1 MMQTL
6 LTQTPSAPANGLD
19 KAPLSGS
26 VESKSIDGGTS
37 SDSKGDFAILIAK
50 AQNCEQGAAEASQG
64 DNNVRSA
71 KSLATE
77 SASPNEEAS
86 KEQDPDADS
95 KVEEVPA
102 TDFLLRL
109 QDSLKLDTSLVTPQ
123 LAVVAQQSA
132 TAVDGNPLPQEG
144 EQQGIALDESEPA
157 PAAARIARQL
167 AGQTGAQSP
176 LATTAQLTPE
186 TTVSPSAARVVVQ
199 GDASSAVLSPSVLS
213 SEGEKAATTAD
224 EQSGE
229 KASAKGETPAGG
241 KHTKPLTGAE
251 RMAQLAKV
259 LPVDESA
266 STTKPAES
274 LATKEAGDSKS
285 DSAASSAVTGKG
297 QTAQAATQGA
307 ALKAFS
313 EGLKQPEVGAA
324 ATSATAEGH
333 DGSSNSTGKSVSNSG
348 AKVNQNDVSFTA
360 KQEGRLTAKE
370 GSDSKSDS
378 VTSSAVT
385 SKGQTAQAATQ
396 GAALKAF
403 SEGLKQPD
411 AGTVT
416 TATTAENTG
425 MAGKGAEKSAAEGS
439 QQPATAANQ
448 GSAPVTTA
456 QSAAAQSGVTSN
468 TTTQTDS
475 AAAPVM
481 VAPEQVLAQAESQ
494 GPQAPLSSIA
504 AGIKQMDV
512 TGTDEVRKAVQLEV
526 KPKAGE
532 SEKSL
537 VAATSSSES
546 SQSQTVQ
553 HGQNSQ
559 PQPQVA
565 DSRAPA
571 AEGTLRREPQN
582 LPHLKLASQ
591 EAPAELHQK
600 VNVMLA
606 EKLQQAEIQLDPLGL
621 GKMKIQIQ
629 IGADSQANVHFVVQ
643 HGQTREMLEQ
653 AMPRLRDMLA
663 GQGIQLGQTQV
674 QQQSQQQQQQG
685 QPTFS
690 GQGQQGQSGGQS
702 HAGNG
707 QVEGEPTT
715 ANLSL
720 LVESTNG
727 SGIDFYA

>member
-26 VESKSIDGGTS
+26 VESKSIDGGTG
-37 SDSKGDFAILIAK
+37 SDSKGDFATLIAK
-50 AQNCEQGAAEASQG
+50 ARNSEQGAAEATQG
-64 DNNVRSA
+64 GNHVRSA

-77 SASPNEEAS
+77 SASPKEETS
-86 KEQDPDADS
+86 KEQDPDADN

-123 LAVVAQQSA
+123 LAVAAQQSA
-132 TAVDGNPLPQEG
+132 TVVDGNPLPQEG
-144 EQQGIALDESEPA
+144 ELEGIALDESEQT
-157 PAAARIARQL
+157 PAAARIAQQL
-167 AGQTGAQSP
+167 AGQTAAQSP
-176 LATTAQLTPE
+176 LATTANSTSE
-186 TTVSPSAARVVVQ
+186 TTVSSSVARVVAK
-199 GDASSAVLSPSVLS
+199 GDASAAVLS
-213 SEGEKAATTAD
+213 SEGEDAATTAD
-224 EQSGE
+224 GQAGE
-229 KASAKGETPAGG
+229 KASAKGETLGADG

-266 STTKPAES
+266 NTAKSAES
-274 LATKEAGDSKS
+274 LAAKEAGDSKS
-285 DSAASSAVTGKG
+285 DPAASNALTNKG
-297 QTAQAATQGA
+297 QATQAATQGA

-313 EGLKQPEVGAA
+313 EGLKQSEAGAA
-324 ATSATAEGH
+324 TTSATA
-333 DGSSNSTGKSVSNSG
+333 DGSGV
-348 AKVNQNDVSFTA
+348 
-360 KQEGRLTAKE
+360 
-370 GSDSKSDS
+370 
-378 VTSSAVT
+378 
-385 SKGQTAQAATQ
+385 
-396 GAALKAF
+396 
-403 SEGLKQPD
+403 
-411 AGTVT
+411 
-416 TATTAENTG
+416 
-425 MAGKGAEKSAAEGS
+425 AGKGAEKSAAEGS
-439 QQPATAANQ
+439 QQLATAANQ

-456 QSAAAQSGVTSN
+456 QSAAESAAAQSSVTTN
-468 TTTQTDS
+468 ATTQSDS

-481 VAPEQVLAQAESQ
+481 VAPQQVLAQAESQ
-494 GPQAPLSSIA
+494 GPQAPLSTIS
-504 AGIKQMDV
+504 AGIKQMEV
-512 TGTDEVRKAVQLEV
+512 TGSDEVRKAVSLEV

-532 SEKSL
+532 AEKSL
-537 VAATSSSES
+537 VATTSSSES
-546 SQSQTVQ
+546 SPSQTVQ

-559 PQPQVA
+559 TQPQVA

-571 AEGTLRREPQN
+571 AETTLRREPQN

-629 IGADSQANVHFVVQ
+629 MGADSQANVHFVVQ

-685 QPTFS
+685 QPTFN
-690 GQGQQGQSGGQS
+690 GQGQQGQSSGQPRS
-702 HAGNG
+702 GNG
-707 QVEGEPTT
+707 LVEGELTT
-715 ANLSL
+715 SNPSL

>member
-26 VESKSIDGGTS
+26 VESKSIDGGTG
-37 SDSKGDFAILIAK
+37 SDSKGDFATLIAK
-50 AQNCEQGAAEASQG
+50 ARNSEQGAAEATQG
-64 DNNVRSA
+64 GNHVRSA

-77 SASPNEEAS
+77 SASPKEEIG
-86 KEQDPDADS
+86 KEQDPDADN

-123 LAVVAQQSA
+123 LAVAAQQSA

-144 EQQGIALDESEPA
+144 ELEGIALDESEQT
-157 PAAARIARQL
+157 PAAARIASQL

-176 LATTAQLTPE
+176 LATIANSTPE
-186 TTVSPSAARVVVQ
+186 TTVSSSAARVVAQ
-199 GDASSAVLSPSVLS
+199 GDASAAVLS
-213 SEGEKAATTAD
+213 SEGENAATTAD
-224 EQSGE
+224 GQSGE
-229 KASAKGETPAGG
+229 KASAKGETLGADG

-266 STTKPAES
+266 STAKSVES
-274 LATKEAGDSKS
+274 LATKETGDSKS
-285 DSAASSAVTGKG
+285 DLVAGNVLTNKG
-297 QTAQAATQGA
+297 QATQAATQGA

-313 EGLKQPEVGAA
+313 EGLKQPEAGTAT
-324 ATSATAEGH
+324 TSATA
-333 DGSSNSTGKSVSNSG
+333 DGSGV
-348 AKVNQNDVSFTA
+348 
-360 KQEGRLTAKE
+360 
-370 GSDSKSDS
+370 
-378 VTSSAVT
+378 
-385 SKGQTAQAATQ
+385 
-396 GAALKAF
+396 
-403 SEGLKQPD
+403 
-411 AGTVT
+411 
-416 TATTAENTG
+416 
-425 MAGKGAEKSAAEGS
+425 AGKGTEKSAAEGS

-448 GSAPVTTA
+448 GSAPVRTA
-456 QSAAAQSGVTSN
+456 QSAAESAAAQSSVTAN
-468 TTTQTDS
+468 ATAQTDS

-481 VAPEQVLAQAESQ
+481 VAPQQVLAQAESQ
-494 GPQAPLSSIA
+494 GPQAPLSTIS
-504 AGIKQMDV
+504 AGIKQMEV
-512 TGTDEVRKAVQLEV
+512 TGTDEVRKAVSLEV

-532 SEKSL
+532 AEKSL
-537 VAATSSSES
+537 VATTSNSES
-546 SQSQTVQ
+546 SPSQTVQ

-559 PQPQVA
+559 TQPQAA

-571 AEGTLRREPQN
+571 AETTLRREPQN

-629 IGADSQANVHFVVQ
+629 MGADSQANVHFVVQ

-685 QPTFS
+685 QPTFN
-690 GQGQQGQSGGQS
+690 GQGQQGQSSGQPRS
-702 HAGNG
+702 GNG
-707 QVEGEPTT
+707 LVEGELSTSNP
-715 ANLSL
+715 SL

>member
-26 VESKSIDGGTS
+26 VESKSIDGGTG
-37 SDSKGDFAILIAK
+37 SDSKGDFATLIAK
-50 AQNCEQGAAEASQG
+50 ARNSEQGAAEATQG
-64 DNNVRSA
+64 GNHVRSA

-77 SASPNEEAS
+77 SASPKEETS
-86 KEQDPDADS
+86 KEQDPDADN

-123 LAVVAQQSA
+123 LAVAAQQSA
-132 TAVDGNPLPQEG
+132 TVVDGNPLPQEG
-144 EQQGIALDESEPA
+144 ELEGIALDESEQT
-157 PAAARIARQL
+157 PAAARIAQQL

-176 LATTAQLTPE
+176 LAATANSTSE
-186 TTVSPSAARVVVQ
+186 TTVSSSAARVVAQ
-199 GDASSAVLSPSVLS
+199 GDASAAVLS
-213 SEGEKAATTAD
+213 SEGEDAATTAD
-224 EQSGE
+224 GQTGE
-229 KASAKGETPAGG
+229 KASAKGETLGADG
-241 KHTKPLTGAE
+241 KQTKPLTGAE

-266 STTKPAES
+266 STAKSVEL
-274 LATKEAGDSKS
+274 LAAKEAGDNKS
-285 DSAASSAVTGKG
+285 DLAASNVLTNKG
-297 QTAQAATQGA
+297 QATQAATQGT

-313 EGLKQPEVGAA
+313 EGLKQPEAGAA
-324 ATSATAEGH
+324 TTSATA
-333 DGSSNSTGKSVSNSG
+333 DGSGV
-348 AKVNQNDVSFTA
+348 
-360 KQEGRLTAKE
+360 
-370 GSDSKSDS
+370 
-378 VTSSAVT
+378 
-385 SKGQTAQAATQ
+385 
-396 GAALKAF
+396 
-403 SEGLKQPD
+403 
-411 AGTVT
+411 
-416 TATTAENTG
+416 
-425 MAGKGAEKSAAEGS
+425 AGKGAEKGAAEGS
-439 QQPATAANQ
+439 QQQATAANQ
-448 GSAPVTTA
+448 SSAPVRTA
-456 QSAAAQSGVTSN
+456 QSAAESAAAQSSVTTN
-468 TTTQTDS
+468 ATAQTDS

-481 VAPEQVLAQAESQ
+481 VAPQQVLAQAESQ
-494 GPQAPLSSIA
+494 GPQAPLSTIS
-504 AGIKQMDV
+504 AGIKQMEV
-512 TGTDEVRKAVQLEV
+512 TGTDEVRKAVSLEV

-532 SEKSL
+532 AEKSL
-537 VAATSSSES
+537 VATTSSSES
-546 SQSQTVQ
+546 SPSQAVQ

-559 PQPQVA
+559 TQPQVA

-571 AEGTLRREPQN
+571 AETTLRRESQN

-629 IGADSQANVHFVVQ
+629 MGLDGQANVHFVVQ

-685 QPTFS
+685 QPTFN
-690 GQGQQGQSGGQS
+690 GQGQQGQTSGQPRS
-702 HAGNG
+702 GNG
-707 QVEGEPTT
+707 LVEGELTT
-715 ANLSL
+715 SNPSL

>member
-26 VESKSIDGGTS
+26 VESKSIDGGTG
-37 SDSKGDFAILIAK
+37 SDSKGDFATLIAK
-50 AQNCEQGAAEASQG
+50 ARNSEQGAAEATQG
-64 DNNVRSA
+64 GNHVRSA

-77 SASPNEEAS
+77 SASPKEETG
-86 KEQDPDADS
+86 KEQDPDADN

-123 LAVVAQQSA
+123 LAVAAQQSA

-144 EQQGIALDESEPA
+144 ELEGIALDDGEQT
-157 PAAARIARQL
+157 PAAARIASQL

-176 LATTAQLTPE
+176 LATTANSTSE
-186 TTVSPSAARVVVQ
+186 TTVSSSAARVVAQ
-199 GDASSAVLSPSVLS
+199 GDASAAVLS
-213 SEGEKAATTAD
+213 SEGEDAATTTD
-224 EQSGE
+224 RQSGE
-229 KASAKGETPAGG
+229 KASAKGETLGADG
-241 KHTKPLTGAE
+241 KHSKPLTGAE

-259 LPVDESA
+259 LPVDESV
-266 STTKPAES
+266 STAKSAES
-274 LATKEAGDSKS
+274 LAAKEAGDSKS
-285 DSAASSAVTGKG
+285 DLAASNALTNKG
-297 QTAQAATQGA
+297 QATQAATQGA

-313 EGLKQPEVGAA
+313 EGLKQSEAGAA
-324 ATSATAEGH
+324 TTSATA
-333 DGSSNSTGKSVSNSG
+333 DGGGV
-348 AKVNQNDVSFTA
+348 
-360 KQEGRLTAKE
+360 
-370 GSDSKSDS
+370 
-378 VTSSAVT
+378 
-385 SKGQTAQAATQ
+385 
-396 GAALKAF
+396 
-403 SEGLKQPD
+403 
-411 AGTVT
+411 
-416 TATTAENTG
+416 
-425 MAGKGAEKSAAEGS
+425 AGKGAEKGAAEGS
-439 QQPATAANQ
+439 QQPATTANQ
-448 GSAPVTTA
+448 GSAPVRTA
-456 QSAAAQSGVTSN
+456 QSAAESAAAQSSVTTN
-468 TTTQTDS
+468 ATTPTDS

-481 VAPEQVLAQAESQ
+481 VAPQQVLAQAESQ
-494 GPQAPLSSIA
+494 GPQAPLSTIS
-504 AGIKQMDV
+504 AGIKQMEV
-512 TGTDEVRKAVQLEV
+512 TGTDEVRKAVSLEV

-532 SEKSL
+532 AEKSL
-537 VAATSSSES
+537 VATTSSGES
-546 SQSQTVQ
+546 SPSQTVQ

-559 PQPQVA
+559 TQPQVV

-571 AEGTLRREPQN
+571 AETTLRRESQN

-629 IGADSQANVHFVVQ
+629 MGADSQANVHFVVQ

-685 QPTFS
+685 QPTFN
-690 GQGQQGQSGGQS
+690 GQGQQGQSSGQPRS
-702 HAGNG
+702 GNG
-707 QVEGEPTT
+707 LVEGELTT
-715 ANLSL
+715 SNPSL

>member
-26 VESKSIDGGTS
+26 VESKSIDGGTG
-37 SDSKGDFAILIAK
+37 SDSKGDFATLIAK
-50 AQNCEQGAAEASQG
+50 ARNSEQGAAEATQG
-64 DNNVRSA
+64 GNHVRSA

-77 SASPNEEAS
+77 SASPKEETG
-86 KEQDPDADS
+86 KEQDPDADN

-123 LAVVAQQSA
+123 LAVAAQQSA
-132 TAVDGNPLPQEG
+132 TMVDGNPLPQEG
-144 EQQGIALDESEPA
+144 EQEGIALDEGEQT
-157 PAAARIARQL
+157 PAAARIASQL

-176 LATTAQLTPE
+176 LATTANSTSE
-186 TTVSPSAARVVVQ
+186 TTVSSSAARVVAK
-199 GDASSAVLSPSVLS
+199 GDASAAVLS
-213 SEGEKAATTAD
+213 SEGEDAATTAD
-224 EQSGE
+224 GQAGE
-229 KASAKGETPAGG
+229 KASAKGEILGADG

-266 STTKPAES
+266 STAKSAES
-274 LATKEAGDSKS
+274 LAAKEAGDSKS
-285 DSAASSAVTGKG
+285 DPAASNALTNKG
-297 QTAQAATQGA
+297 QATQAATQGA

-313 EGLKQPEVGAA
+313 EGLKQPEAGAA
-324 ATSATAEGH
+324 TTSATA
-333 DGSSNSTGKSVSNSG
+333 DGSGV
-348 AKVNQNDVSFTA
+348 
-360 KQEGRLTAKE
+360 
-370 GSDSKSDS
+370 
-378 VTSSAVT
+378 
-385 SKGQTAQAATQ
+385 
-396 GAALKAF
+396 
-403 SEGLKQPD
+403 
-411 AGTVT
+411 
-416 TATTAENTG
+416 
-425 MAGKGAEKSAAEGS
+425 AGKGAEKGVAEGS

-448 GSAPVTTA
+448 GSAPVRTA
-456 QSAAAQSGVTSN
+456 QSAAESAAVQSSVTTNATAQS
-468 TTTQTDS
+468 DS

-481 VAPEQVLAQAESQ
+481 VAPQQVLAQAESQ
-494 GPQAPLSSIA
+494 GPQAPLSTIS
-504 AGIKQMDV
+504 AGIKQMEV
-512 TGTDEVRKAVQLEV
+512 TGTDEVRKAVSLEV

-532 SEKSL
+532 AEKSL
-537 VAATSSSES
+537 VATTSSSES
-546 SQSQTVQ
+546 SPSQTVQ
-553 HGQNSQ
+553 HGHNSQ
-559 PQPQVA
+559 TQPQVA

-571 AEGTLRREPQN
+571 AETTLRREPQN

-629 IGADSQANVHFVVQ
+629 MGADSQANVHFVVQ

-685 QPTFS
+685 QPTFN
-690 GQGQQGQSGGQS
+690 GQGQQGQSSGQPRS
-702 HAGNG
+702 GNG
-707 QVEGEPTT
+707 LVEGELTT
-715 ANLSL
+715 SNPSL

>member
-6 LTQTPSAPANGLD
+6 LTQTPSGPANGLD

-26 VESKSIDGGTS
+26 VESKSIDGGTG
-37 SDSKGDFAILIAK
+37 SDSKGDFATLIAK
-50 AQNCEQGAAEASQG
+50 ARNSEQGAAEATQG
-64 DNNVRSA
+64 GNHVRSA

-77 SASPNEEAS
+77 SASPKEEIG
-86 KEQDPDADS
+86 KEEDPDADN
-95 KVEEVPA
+95 KAEEVPA

-109 QDSLKLDTSLVTPQ
+109 QDSLKLDTSLVTTQ
-123 LAVVAQQSA
+123 LAVAAQQSA

-144 EQQGIALDESEPA
+144 EQEGIALDEGEQP
-157 PAAARIARQL
+157 PAAARIASQL

-176 LATTAQLTPE
+176 LATTANSTSE
-186 TTVSPSAARVVVQ
+186 TTVSSSAARVVAK
-199 GDASSAVLSPSVLS
+199 GDASAVVLS
-213 SEGEKAATTAD
+213 SEGEDAATTAD
-224 EQSGE
+224 GQTGE
-229 KASAKGETPAGG
+229 KASAKGETLGADG
-241 KHTKPLTGAE
+241 KHTKPITGAE
-251 RMAQLAKV
+251 RMTQLAKV

-266 STTKPAES
+266 STTKSAES

-285 DSAASSAVTGKG
+285 DLAASNALTNKG
-297 QTAQAATQGA
+297 QATQAATQGA
-307 ALKAFS
+307 ALKAFN
-313 EGLKQPEVGAA
+313 EALKQPEAGT
-324 ATSATAEGH
+324 ATATATATAEG
-333 DGSSNSTGKSVSNSG
+333 SG
-348 AKVNQNDVSFTA
+348 AT
-360 KQEGRLTAKE
+360 
-370 GSDSKSDS
+370 
-378 VTSSAVT
+378 
-385 SKGQTAQAATQ
+385 
-396 GAALKAF
+396 
-403 SEGLKQPD
+403 
-411 AGTVT
+411 
-416 TATTAENTG
+416 
-425 MAGKGAEKSAAEGS
+425 GKGAEKGAAEGS

-448 GSAPVTTA
+448 GSAQVATA
-456 QSAAAQSGVTSN
+456 QSVAESAAAQSSVTTN
-468 TTTQTDS
+468 ATTPTDN

-481 VAPEQVLAQAESQ
+481 VAPQQVLAQAESQ
-494 GPQAPLSSIA
+494 GPQAPLSTIS
-504 AGIKQMDV
+504 AGIKQMEV
-512 TGTDEVRKAVQLEV
+512 TGTDEVRKAVSLEV

-532 SEKSL
+532 AEKSL
-537 VAATSSSES
+537 VATTSSGES
-546 SQSQTVQ
+546 SPSQTVQ

-559 PQPQVA
+559 TQPQVA

-571 AEGTLRREPQN
+571 AETTLRREPQN

-629 IGADSQANVHFVVQ
+629 MGADSQANVHFVVQ

-685 QPTFS
+685 QPTFN
-690 GQGQQGQSGGQS
+690 GQGQQGQSSGQPRS
-702 HAGNG
+702 GNG
-707 QVEGEPTT
+707 LVEGELTT
-715 ANLSL
+715 SNPSL

>member
-26 VESKSIDGGTS
+26 VESKSIDGGTG
-37 SDSKGDFAILIAK
+37 SDSKGDFATLIAK
-50 AQNCEQGAAEASQG
+50 ARNSEQGAAEATQG
-64 DNNVRSA
+64 GNHVRSA

-77 SASPNEEAS
+77 SASPKEETG
-86 KEQDPDADS
+86 KEQDPDADN

-123 LAVVAQQSA
+123 LAVAAQQSA

-144 EQQGIALDESEPA
+144 ELEGIALDDGDQT
-157 PAAARIARQL
+157 PAAARIASQL
-167 AGQTGAQSP
+167 AGQNGVQSP
-176 LATTAQLTPE
+176 LATTANSTSE
-186 TTVSPSAARVVVQ
+186 TTVSSSAARVVAQ
-199 GDASSAVLSPSVLS
+199 GDASAAVLS
-213 SEGEKAATTAD
+213 SEGEDAATTTD
-224 EQSGE
+224 RQSGE
-229 KASAKGETPAGG
+229 KASAKGETLGADG
-241 KHTKPLTGAE
+241 KHSKPLTGAE

-266 STTKPAES
+266 NTAKSAES
-274 LATKEAGDSKS
+274 LAAKEAGDSKS
-285 DSAASSAVTGKG
+285 DPAASNALTNKG
-297 QTAQAATQGA
+297 QATQAATQGA

-313 EGLKQPEVGAA
+313 EGLKQSEAGAA
-324 ATSATAEGH
+324 TTSATA
-333 DGSSNSTGKSVSNSG
+333 DGSGV
-348 AKVNQNDVSFTA
+348 
-360 KQEGRLTAKE
+360 
-370 GSDSKSDS
+370 
-378 VTSSAVT
+378 
-385 SKGQTAQAATQ
+385 
-396 GAALKAF
+396 
-403 SEGLKQPD
+403 
-411 AGTVT
+411 
-416 TATTAENTG
+416 
-425 MAGKGAEKSAAEGS
+425 AGKGAEKSAAEGS
-439 QQPATAANQ
+439 LQPATAANQ

-456 QSAAAQSGVTSN
+456 QSAAESAAAQSSVTATATAQS
-468 TTTQTDS
+468 DS
-475 AAAPVM
+475 AAAPGM
-481 VAPEQVLAQAESQ
+481 LAPQQVLAQAESQ
-494 GPQAPLSSIA
+494 GPQAPLSTIS
-504 AGIKQMDV
+504 AGIKQMEV
-512 TGTDEVRKAVQLEV
+512 TGTDEVRKAVSLEV

-532 SEKSL
+532 AEKSL
-537 VAATSSSES
+537 VATTSNSES
-546 SQSQTVQ
+546 SPSQTVQ

-559 PQPQVA
+559 TQPQVA

-571 AEGTLRREPQN
+571 AETTLRREPQN

-629 IGADSQANVHFVVQ
+629 MGADSQANVHFVVQ

-685 QPTFS
+685 QPTFN
-690 GQGQQGQSGGQS
+690 GQGQQGQSSGQPRS
-702 HAGNG
+702 GNG
-707 QVEGEPTT
+707 LVEGELTT
-715 ANLSL
+715 SNPSL

>member
-26 VESKSIDGGTS
+26 IESKSIDGGTG
-37 SDSKGDFAILIAK
+37 SDSKGDFATLIAK
-50 AQNCEQGAAEASQG
+50 ARNSEQGAAEATQG
-64 DNNVRSA
+64 GNHVRSA

-77 SASPNEEAS
+77 SASPKEETG
-86 KEQDPDADS
+86 KEQDPDADN

-123 LAVVAQQSA
+123 LAVAAQQSA
-132 TAVDGNPLPQEG
+132 TVVDGNPLPQEG
-144 EQQGIALDESEPA
+144 ELEGIALDESEQT
-157 PAAARIARQL
+157 PAAARIAQQL

-176 LATTAQLTPE
+176 LATTANSTLD
-186 TTVSPSAARVVVQ
+186 TTVSSSAARVVAQ
-199 GDASSAVLSPSVLS
+199 GDASAAVLS
-213 SEGEKAATTAD
+213 SEGEDVATIAD
-224 EQSGE
+224 GQAGE
-229 KASAKGETPAGG
+229 KASAKGETLGADG

-266 STTKPAES
+266 STAKSAES
-274 LATKEAGDSKS
+274 LAAKEAGDSKS
-285 DSAASSAVTGKG
+285 DLAASNALTNKG
-297 QTAQAATQGA
+297 QATQAATQGA
-307 ALKAFS
+307 ALKAFN
-313 EGLKQPEVGAA
+313 EGLKQPEAGT
-324 ATSATAEGH
+324 ATATATAEG
-333 DGSSNSTGKSVSNSG
+333 SG
-348 AKVNQNDVSFTA
+348 AT
-360 KQEGRLTAKE
+360 
-370 GSDSKSDS
+370 
-378 VTSSAVT
+378 
-385 SKGQTAQAATQ
+385 
-396 GAALKAF
+396 
-403 SEGLKQPD
+403 
-411 AGTVT
+411 
-416 TATTAENTG
+416 
-425 MAGKGAEKSAAEGS
+425 GKGAEKGAAEGS

-448 GSAPVTTA
+448 GSAPMTTA
-456 QSAAAQSGVTSN
+456 QSAAESAAAQSSVTTNATAQS
-468 TTTQTDS
+468 DS

-481 VAPEQVLAQAESQ
+481 VAPQQVLAQAESQ
-494 GPQAPLSSIA
+494 GPQAPLSTIS
-504 AGIKQMDV
+504 AGIKQMEV
-512 TGTDEVRKAVQLEV
+512 TGTDEVRKAVSLEV

-532 SEKSL
+532 AEKSL
-537 VAATSSSES
+537 VATTSSSES
-546 SQSQTVQ
+546 SPSQTVQ

-559 PQPQVA
+559 TQPQVA

-571 AEGTLRREPQN
+571 AETTLRREPQN

-629 IGADSQANVHFVVQ
+629 MGADSQANVHFVVQ

-685 QPTFS
+685 QPTFN
-690 GQGQQGQSGGQS
+690 GQGQQGQSSGQPRS
-702 HAGNG
+702 GNG
-707 QVEGEPTT
+707 LVEGELTT
-715 ANLSL
+715 SNPSL

>member
-26 VESKSIDGGTS
+26 VESKSIDGGTG
-37 SDSKGDFAILIAK
+37 SDSKGDFATLIAK
-50 AQNCEQGAAEASQG
+50 ARNSEQGAAEATQG
-64 DNNVRSA
+64 GKHVRSA

-77 SASPNEEAS
+77 STSPKEETG
-86 KEQDPDADS
+86 KEQDPDADN

-123 LAVVAQQSA
+123 LAVAAQQSA

-144 EQQGIALDESEPA
+144 ELEGIALDESEQT
-157 PAAARIARQL
+157 PAAARIASQL

-176 LATTAQLTPE
+176 LATTANSTLD
-186 TTVSPSAARVVVQ
+186 TTVSSSAARVVVQ
-199 GDASSAVLSPSVLS
+199 GDASAAVLS
-213 SEGEKAATTAD
+213 SEGEDAATTAD
-224 EQSGE
+224 GQTGE
-229 KASAKGETPAGG
+229 KASAKGETLGADG

-266 STTKPAES
+266 STAKSAES
-274 LATKEAGDSKS
+274 LAAKEAGDSKS
-285 DSAASSAVTGKG
+285 DPAASNALTNKG
-297 QTAQAATQGA
+297 QATQAATQGA

-313 EGLKQPEVGAA
+313 EGLKQPEAGAA
-324 ATSATAEGH
+324 ITSATA
-333 DGSSNSTGKSVSNSG
+333 DGGGV
-348 AKVNQNDVSFTA
+348 
-360 KQEGRLTAKE
+360 
-370 GSDSKSDS
+370 
-378 VTSSAVT
+378 
-385 SKGQTAQAATQ
+385 
-396 GAALKAF
+396 
-403 SEGLKQPD
+403 
-411 AGTVT
+411 
-416 TATTAENTG
+416 
-425 MAGKGAEKSAAEGS
+425 AGKGAEKSAAEGR

-456 QSAAAQSGVTSN
+456 QSDAAQGSVTTN
-468 TTTQTDS
+468 AATQSDS

-481 VAPEQVLAQAESQ
+481 VAPQQVLAQAESQ
-494 GPQAPLSSIA
+494 GPQAPLSTIS
-504 AGIKQMDV
+504 AGIKQMEV
-512 TGTDEVRKAVQLEV
+512 TGTDEVRKAVSLEV

-532 SEKSL
+532 AEKSL
-537 VAATSSSES
+537 VATTSSGES
-546 SQSQTVQ
+546 SQNQTVQ

-559 PQPQVA
+559 TQPQVA

-571 AEGTLRREPQN
+571 AETTLRREPQN

-629 IGADSQANVHFVVQ
+629 MGADSQANVHFVVQ

-685 QPTFS
+685 QPTFN
-690 GQGQQGQSGGQS
+690 GQGQQGQSSGQPRS
-702 HAGNG
+702 GNG
-707 QVEGEPTT
+707 LVEGELTT
-715 ANLSL
+715 SNPSL

>member
-6 LTQTPSAPANGLD
+6 LTQTPSAAANGLD

-26 VESKSIDGGTS
+26 VESKSIDGGTG
-37 SDSKGDFAILIAK
+37 SDSKGDFATLIAK
-50 AQNCEQGAAEASQG
+50 ARNSEQGAAEATQG
-64 DNNVRSA
+64 GNHVRSA

-77 SASPNEEAS
+77 SASPKEETS
-86 KEQDPDADS
+86 KEQDPDADN

-123 LAVVAQQSA
+123 LAVAAQQSA

-144 EQQGIALDESEPA
+144 ELEGIALDESEQT
-157 PAAARIARQL
+157 PAAARIAQQL
-167 AGQTGAQSP
+167 AGQTGVQSP
-176 LATTAQLTPE
+176 LATTANSTPE
-186 TTVSPSAARVVVQ
+186 TTVSSSAARVVAQ
-199 GDASSAVLSPSVLS
+199 GDASAAVLS
-213 SEGEKAATTAD
+213 SEGEDAATTAD
-224 EQSGE
+224 GQAGE
-229 KASAKGETPAGG
+229 KASAKGETLGADG

-266 STTKPAES
+266 STAKSAES
-274 LATKEAGDSKS
+274 LAAKEAGDSKS
-285 DSAASSAVTGKG
+285 DPVASNALTNKG
-297 QTAQAATQGA
+297 QATQAATQGA

-313 EGLKQPEVGAA
+313 EGLKQPEAGAA
-324 ATSATAEGH
+324 TTSATA
-333 DGSSNSTGKSVSNSG
+333 DGSGV
-348 AKVNQNDVSFTA
+348 
-360 KQEGRLTAKE
+360 
-370 GSDSKSDS
+370 
-378 VTSSAVT
+378 
-385 SKGQTAQAATQ
+385 
-396 GAALKAF
+396 
-403 SEGLKQPD
+403 
-411 AGTVT
+411 
-416 TATTAENTG
+416 
-425 MAGKGAEKSAAEGS
+425 AGKGAEKGAAEGS

-456 QSAAAQSGVTSN
+456 QSAAAQGSVTAN
-468 TTTQTDS
+468 VTAQTDS

-481 VAPEQVLAQAESQ
+481 VAPQQVLAQAESQ
-494 GPQAPLSSIA
+494 GPQAPLSTIS
-504 AGIKQMDV
+504 AGIKQMEV
-512 TGTDEVRKAVQLEV
+512 TGTDEVRKAVSLEV

-532 SEKSL
+532 AEKSL
-537 VAATSSSES
+537 VATTSSGES
-546 SQSQTVQ
+546 SPSQTVQ

-559 PQPQVA
+559 TQPQVA

-571 AEGTLRREPQN
+571 AETTLRREPQN

-629 IGADSQANVHFVVQ
+629 MGADSQANVHFVVQ

-685 QPTFS
+685 QPTFN
-690 GQGQQGQSGGQS
+690 GQGQQGQSSGQPRS
-702 HAGNG
+702 GNG
-707 QVEGEPTT
+707 LVEGELTT
-715 ANLSL
+715 SNPSL

>member
-26 VESKSIDGGTS
+26 VESKSIDGGTGN
-37 SDSKGDFAILIAK
+37 DSKGDFATLIAK
-50 AQNCEQGAAEASQG
+50 ARNSEQGAAEATQG
-64 DNNVRSA
+64 GNHVRSA

-77 SASPNEEAS
+77 SASPKEETG
-86 KEQDPDADS
+86 KEQDPDADN

-123 LAVVAQQSA
+123 LAVAAQQSA

-144 EQQGIALDESEPA
+144 ELEGIALDESEQT
-157 PAAARIARQL
+157 PAAVRIASQL

-176 LATTAQLTPE
+176 LATTANSASE
-186 TTVSPSAARVVVQ
+186 TTVSSSAARVVAK
-199 GDASSAVLSPSVLS
+199 GDASAAVLS
-213 SEGEKAATTAD
+213 SEGEDAATTAD
-224 EQSGE
+224 GQSGE
-229 KASAKGETPAGG
+229 KAFAKGETLGADG
-241 KHTKPLTGAE
+241 KQTKPLTGAE

-266 STTKPAES
+266 STAKSAES
-274 LATKEAGDSKS
+274 LAAKEAGDSKS
-285 DSAASSAVTGKG
+285 DLAASNALTNKG
-297 QTAQAATQGA
+297 QATQAATQGA
-307 ALKAFS
+307 ALKAFN
-313 EGLKQPEVGAA
+313 EGLKQPEAGT
-324 ATSATAEGH
+324 ATATATAEGC
-333 DGSSNSTGKSVSNSG
+333 G
-348 AKVNQNDVSFTA
+348 AT
-360 KQEGRLTAKE
+360 
-370 GSDSKSDS
+370 
-378 VTSSAVT
+378 
-385 SKGQTAQAATQ
+385 
-396 GAALKAF
+396 
-403 SEGLKQPD
+403 
-411 AGTVT
+411 
-416 TATTAENTG
+416 
-425 MAGKGAEKSAAEGS
+425 GKGAENGAAEGS

-448 GSAPVTTA
+448 GSAPVRTA
-456 QSAAAQSGVTSN
+456 QSAAESAAAQGSVTANATAQS
-468 TTTQTDS
+468 DS
-475 AAAPVM
+475 AGAPVM
-481 VAPEQVLAQAESQ
+481 VAPQQVLAQAESQ
-494 GPQAPLSSIA
+494 GPQAPLSTIS
-504 AGIKQMDV
+504 AGIKQMEV
-512 TGTDEVRKAVQLEV
+512 TGTDEVRKAVSLEV

-532 SEKSL
+532 AEKSL
-537 VAATSSSES
+537 VATTSSGES
-546 SQSQTVQ
+546 SPSQTVQ

-559 PQPQVA
+559 TQPQVA

-571 AEGTLRREPQN
+571 AETTLRREPQN
-582 LPHLKLASQ
+582 LTHLKLASQ

-629 IGADSQANVHFVVQ
+629 MGADSQANVHFVVQ

-685 QPTFS
+685 QPTFN
-690 GQGQQGQSGGQS
+690 GQGQQGQSSGQPRS
-702 HAGNG
+702 GNG
-707 QVEGEPTT
+707 LVEGELTT
-715 ANLSL
+715 SNPSL

>member
-37 SDSKGDFAILIAK
+37 SDSKGDFATLIAK
-50 AQNCEQGAAEASQG
+50 AQNSEQGAAEATQG
-64 DNNVRSA
+64 GNNVRSA

-77 SASPNEEAS
+77 STSPKEETS
-86 KEQDPDADS
+86 KEQDPDADN

-123 LAVVAQQSA
+123 LAMAPQQSA
-132 TAVDGNPLPQEG
+132 TAVDGNPLPQQG
-144 EQQGIALDESEPA
+144 EQEEIALDESEQA

-167 AGQTGAQSP
+167 AAGQGEAQSP
-176 LATTAQLTPE
+176 LTTTGKSTLD
-186 TTVSPSAARVVVQ
+186 TTVSPSTARGVVQ
-199 GDASSAVLSPSVLS
+199 GDASSATLS
-213 SEGEKAATTAD
+213 SEGEDAASPPD

-229 KASAKGETPAGG
+229 KASAKGETLGADG

-266 STTKPAES
+266 NTTKPGES
-274 LATKEAGDSKS
+274 LAAKEAGDSKS
-285 DSAASSAVTGKG
+285 DPAASNAMTGKG
-297 QTAQAATQGA
+297 QAAQAATQGA

-324 ATSATAEGH
+324 TAEG
-333 DGSSNSTGKSVSNSG
+333 SG
-348 AKVNQNDVSFTA
+348 A
-360 KQEGRLTAKE
+360 
-370 GSDSKSDS
+370 
-378 VTSSAVT
+378 
-385 SKGQTAQAATQ
+385 
-396 GAALKAF
+396 
-403 SEGLKQPD
+403 
-411 AGTVT
+411 
-416 TATTAENTG
+416 
-425 MAGKGAEKSAAEGS
+425 AGKGAEKSAAEGS
-439 QQPATAANQ
+439 QQPATAASANQ
-448 GSAPVTTA
+448 GVAQVKTVQSAAESATA
-456 QSAAAQSGVTSN
+456 SAAAQSSVTPNS
-468 TTTQTDS
+468 TAQTDS

-481 VAPEQVLAQAESQ
+481 VAPQQVLAQAESQ
-494 GPQAPLSSIA
+494 GPQAPLSSIS
-504 AGIKQMDV
+504 AGIKQMEV
-512 TGTDEVRKAVQLEV
+512 TGTDEVRKAVPLEV

-532 SEKSL
+532 LDKSL
-537 VAATSSSES
+537 LATASSSES

-553 HGQNSQ
+553 HSQHTQ
-559 PQPQVA
+559 PQAQVA

-571 AEGTLRREPQN
+571 AEGTLRREPAQ
-582 LPHLKLASQ
+582 LPHLKLAGQ

-653 AMPRLRDMLA
+653 SMPRLREMLA

-674 QQQSQQQQQQG
+674 QQQSQQQQQQQQQG
-685 QPTFS
+685 QPAFT
-690 GQGQQGQSGGQS
+690 GQGQQGQGSGQS
-702 HAGNG
+702 SSGNR
-707 QVEGEPTT
+707 QDEGNITT
-715 ANLSL
+715 STLSV
-720 LVESTNG
+720 LVG
-727 SGIDFYA
+727 SENSSAIDFYA

>member
-26 VESKSIDGGTS
+26 VESKSIDGGTG
-37 SDSKGDFAILIAK
+37 SDSKGDFATLIAK
-50 AQNCEQGAAEASQG
+50 ARNSEQGAAEATQG
-64 DNNVRSA
+64 GNHVRSA

-77 SASPNEEAS
+77 SASPKEETS
-86 KEQDPDADS
+86 KEQDPDADN

-123 LAVVAQQSA
+123 LVVAAQQCA

-144 EQQGIALDESEPA
+144 EQEGVALDESEQA
-157 PAAARIARQL
+157 PAAARIAQQL

-176 LATTAQLTPE
+176 LTTTANSTLD
-186 TTVSPSAARVVVQ
+186 TTVSSSAARVVAK
-199 GDASSAVLSPSVLS
+199 GDASAAVLS
-213 SEGEKAATTAD
+213 SEGEDAATTAD
-224 EQSGE
+224 GKSGE
-229 KASAKGETPAGG
+229 KAFAKGETLGADG
-241 KHTKPLTGAE
+241 KQTKPLTGAE

-266 STTKPAES
+266 STAKSAES
-274 LATKEAGDSKS
+274 LAAKEAGDSKS
-285 DSAASSAVTGKG
+285 DLAASNALTNKG
-297 QTAQAATQGA
+297 QATQAATQGA

-313 EGLKQPEVGAA
+313 EGLKQSEAGAA
-324 ATSATAEGH
+324 TTSATA
-333 DGSSNSTGKSVSNSG
+333 DGSGV
-348 AKVNQNDVSFTA
+348 
-360 KQEGRLTAKE
+360 
-370 GSDSKSDS
+370 
-378 VTSSAVT
+378 
-385 SKGQTAQAATQ
+385 
-396 GAALKAF
+396 
-403 SEGLKQPD
+403 
-411 AGTVT
+411 
-416 TATTAENTG
+416 
-425 MAGKGAEKSAAEGS
+425 AGKGTEKGAAEGS

-456 QSAAAQSGVTSN
+456 QSAAESAAAQSSVTTNATAQS
-468 TTTQTDS
+468 DS

-481 VAPEQVLAQAESQ
+481 VAPQQVLAQAESQ
-494 GPQAPLSSIA
+494 GPQAPLSTIS
-504 AGIKQMDV
+504 AGIKQMEV
-512 TGTDEVRKAVQLEV
+512 TGTDEVRKAVSLEV

-532 SEKSL
+532 AEKSL
-537 VAATSSSES
+537 VATTSSGES
-546 SQSQTVQ
+546 SPSQTVQ

-559 PQPQVA
+559 TQPQVA

-571 AEGTLRREPQN
+571 AETTLRREPQN

-629 IGADSQANVHFVVQ
+629 MGADSQANVHFVVQ

-685 QPTFS
+685 QPTFN
-690 GQGQQGQSGGQS
+690 GQGQQGQSSGQQRS
-702 HAGNG
+702 GNG
-707 QVEGEPTT
+707 LVEGELTT
-715 ANLSL
+715 SNPSL

>member
-6 LTQTPSAPANGLD
+6 LTQTSSAPANGLD

-26 VESKSIDGGTS
+26 VESKSIDGGTG
-37 SDSKGDFAILIAK
+37 SDSKGDFATLIAK
-50 AQNCEQGAAEASQG
+50 ARDSEQGAAEATQG
-64 DNNVRSA
+64 GNHVRSA

-77 SASPNEEAS
+77 SASPKEETG
-86 KEQDPDADS
+86 KEQDPDADN

-123 LAVVAQQSA
+123 LAVAAQQSA

-144 EQQGIALDESEPA
+144 ELEGIALDESEQT
-157 PAAARIARQL
+157 PAAARIASQL

-176 LATTAQLTPE
+176 LATTANSTLD
-186 TTVSPSAARVVVQ
+186 TTVSSSAARVVAK
-199 GDASSAVLSPSVLS
+199 GDASVAVLS
-213 SEGEKAATTAD
+213 SEGEDAATTAD
-224 EQSGE
+224 GQAGE
-229 KASAKGETPAGG
+229 KASAKGEILGADG

-266 STTKPAES
+266 STAKSAES
-274 LATKEAGDSKS
+274 LAAKEAGDSKS
-285 DSAASSAVTGKG
+285 DPAASNALTNKG
-297 QTAQAATQGA
+297 QATQAATQGA

-313 EGLKQPEVGAA
+313 EGLKQPEAGAA
-324 ATSATAEGH
+324 TTSATA
-333 DGSSNSTGKSVSNSG
+333 DGSGV
-348 AKVNQNDVSFTA
+348 
-360 KQEGRLTAKE
+360 
-370 GSDSKSDS
+370 
-378 VTSSAVT
+378 
-385 SKGQTAQAATQ
+385 
-396 GAALKAF
+396 
-403 SEGLKQPD
+403 
-411 AGTVT
+411 
-416 TATTAENTG
+416 
-425 MAGKGAEKSAAEGS
+425 AGKGAEKGAAEGS
-439 QQPATAANQ
+439 QQQATAANQ
-448 GSAPVTTA
+448 GSAPVRTA
-456 QSAAAQSGVTSN
+456 QSAAESAAAQSSVTTN
-468 TTTQTDS
+468 ATAQTDS

-481 VAPEQVLAQAESQ
+481 VAPQQVLAQAESQ
-494 GPQAPLSSIA
+494 GPQAPLSTIS
-504 AGIKQMDV
+504 AGIKQMEV
-512 TGTDEVRKAVQLEV
+512 TGTDEVRKAVSLEV

-532 SEKSL
+532 AEKSL
-537 VAATSSSES
+537 VATTSSSEIS
-546 SQSQTVQ
+546 PSQTVQ

-559 PQPQVA
+559 TQPQVA

-571 AEGTLRREPQN
+571 AETTLRREPQN

-629 IGADSQANVHFVVQ
+629 MGADSQANVHFVVQ

-685 QPTFS
+685 QPTFN
-690 GQGQQGQSGGQS
+690 GQGQQGQSSGQPRS
-702 HAGNG
+702 GNG
-707 QVEGEPTT
+707 LVEGELTT
-715 ANLSL
+715 SNPSL

>member
-6 LTQTPSAPANGLD
+6 LTQTPSAAANGLD

-26 VESKSIDGGTS
+26 VESKSIDGGTG
-37 SDSKGDFAILIAK
+37 SDSKGDFATLIAK
-50 AQNCEQGAAEASQG
+50 ARNSEQGAAESTQG
-64 DNNVRSA
+64 GNHVRSA

-77 SASPNEEAS
+77 SASPKEETS
-86 KEQDPDADS
+86 KEQDPDADN

-123 LAVVAQQSA
+123 LAVAAQQTA

-144 EQQGIALDESEPA
+144 ELEGIALDESEQT
-157 PAAARIARQL
+157 PAAARIAQQL

-176 LATTAQLTPE
+176 MATTAQSTLD
-186 TTVSPSAARVVVQ
+186 TTVSSSAARVLAK
-199 GDASSAVLSPSVLS
+199 GDASAAVLS
-213 SEGEKAATTAD
+213 SEGEDAATTAD
-224 EQSGE
+224 GQAGE
-229 KASAKGETPAGG
+229 KASAKGETLGADG
-241 KHTKPLTGAE
+241 KHTKPLTGTE

-266 STTKPAES
+266 STAKSAES
-274 LATKEAGDSKS
+274 LAAKEAGDSKS
-285 DSAASSAVTGKG
+285 DLAASNALTNKG
-297 QTAQAATQGA
+297 QATQAATQGA
-307 ALKAFS
+307 ALKAFN
-313 EGLKQPEVGAA
+313 EGLKQPEAGT
-324 ATSATAEGH
+324 ATATAEGR
-333 DGSSNSTGKSVSNSG
+333 GATGK
-348 AKVNQNDVSFTA
+348 
-360 KQEGRLTAKE
+360 
-370 GSDSKSDS
+370 GSE
-378 VTSSAVT
+378 
-385 SKGQTAQAATQ
+385 KG
-396 GAALKAF
+396 
-403 SEGLKQPD
+403 
-411 AGTVT
+411 
-416 TATTAENTG
+416 
-425 MAGKGAEKSAAEGS
+425 AAEGS

-448 GSAPVTTA
+448 GSAHMTTA
-456 QSAAAQSGVTSN
+456 QSAAESAAAQSSVTTN
-468 TTTQTDS
+468 ATTPTDN

-481 VAPEQVLAQAESQ
+481 VAPQQVLAQAESQ
-494 GPQAPLSSIA
+494 GPQAPLSTIS
-504 AGIKQMDV
+504 AGIKQMEV
-512 TGTDEVRKAVQLEV
+512 TGSDEVRKAVSLEV

-532 SEKSL
+532 AEKSL
-537 VAATSSSES
+537 VATTSSSES
-546 SQSQTVQ
+546 SASQTVQ

-559 PQPQVA
+559 TQPQVA

-571 AEGTLRREPQN
+571 AETTLRREPQN

-629 IGADSQANVHFVVQ
+629 MGADSQANVHFVVQ

-685 QPTFS
+685 QPTFN
-690 GQGQQGQSGGQS
+690 GQGQQGQSSGQPRS
-702 HAGNG
+702 GNG
-707 QVEGEPTT
+707 LVEGELTT
-715 ANLSL
+715 SNPSL

>member
-37 SDSKGDFAILIAK
+37 SDSKGDFATLIVK

-77 SASPNEEAS
+77 SASPKEEAS

-123 LAVVAQQSA
+123 LAVAAQQST

-144 EQQGIALDESEPA
+144 EQEGIALDESEPA
-157 PAAARIARQL
+157 PAAARIAQQL
-167 AGQTGAQSP
+167 AGQTRAQSP
-176 LATTAQLTPE
+176 LATTAQSTPE
-186 TTVSPSAARVVVQ
+186 STVSPSAARVVAQ
-199 GDASSAVLSPSVLS
+199 GDASSAVLS
-213 SEGEKAATTAD
+213 SEGEDAATTAD
-224 EQSGE
+224 GQSGE
-229 KASAKGETPAGG
+229 KASAKGDTPADG

-259 LPVDESA
+259 LPVDESG

-274 LATKEAGDSKS
+274 LATKETDDSKS
-285 DSAASSAVTGKG
+285 DSAASSAVTG
-297 QTAQAATQGA
+297 
-307 ALKAFS
+307 
-313 EGLKQPEVGAA
+313 
-324 ATSATAEGH
+324 
-333 DGSSNSTGKSVSNSG
+333 
-348 AKVNQNDVSFTA
+348 
-360 KQEGRLTAKE
+360 
-370 GSDSKSDS
+370 
-378 VTSSAVT
+378 
-385 SKGQTAQAATQ
+385 KGQTAQAATQ

-425 MAGKGAEKSAAEGS
+425 MAGKGAEKSDAEGS
-439 QQPATAANQ
+439 QPPATAANQ
-448 GSAPVTTA
+448 GSASVTTA
-456 QSAAAQSGVTSN
+456 QSAAAQSSVTPN
-468 TTTQTDS
+468 ATTQTDS

-481 VAPEQVLAQAESQ
+481 VAPQQMLAQAESQ

-504 AGIKQMDV
+504 AGIKQMEV
-512 TGTDEVRKAVQLEV
+512 TGTDEVRKAVQMEV

-532 SEKSL
+532 AEKSL
-537 VAATSSSES
+537 VATTSSSES

-571 AEGTLRREPQN
+571 TEGMLRREPQN

-707 QVEGEPTT
+707 LVEGEPTT

>member
-37 SDSKGDFAILIAK
+37 SDSKGDFVTLIAK
-50 AQNCEQGAAEASQG
+50 AQHSEQVAAEASQG

-77 SASPNEEAS
+77 STSPNEEAS

-123 LAVVAQQSA
+123 LAVAAQQSA
-132 TAVDGNPLPQEG
+132 TAIDGNPLPQEG
-144 EQQGIALDESEPA
+144 EQEGIALDESEPA

-176 LATTAQLTPE
+176 LATTAQSTPE
-186 TTVSPSAARVVVQ
+186 STVSPSAARVVAQ
-199 GDASSAVLSPSVLS
+199 GDASSAVLSPAAFS
-213 SEGEKAATTAD
+213 SEGEKATTTAD

-229 KASAKGETPAGG
+229 KASAKGETPADG

-266 STTKPAES
+266 STTKSAES
-274 LATKEAGDSKS
+274 LATKETDDSKS
-285 DSAASSAVTGKG
+285 DSAA
-297 QTAQAATQGA
+297 
-307 ALKAFS
+307 
-313 EGLKQPEVGAA
+313 
-324 ATSATAEGH
+324 
-333 DGSSNSTGKSVSNSG
+333 
-348 AKVNQNDVSFTA
+348 
-360 KQEGRLTAKE
+360 
-370 GSDSKSDS
+370 
-378 VTSSAVT
+378 SSAVT

-416 TATTAENTG
+416 TATTAESSG
-425 MAGKGAEKSAAEGS
+425 AAGKGAEKSAAEGS
-439 QQPATAANQ
+439 QQTATTTVANQ
-448 GSAPVTTA
+448 GSAQVTTA
-456 QSAAAQSGVTSN
+456 QSAAAQSSVTSN
-468 TTTQTDS
+468 ATTQTDS

-481 VAPEQVLAQAESQ
+481 VAPQQVLAQAESQ
-494 GPQAPLSSIA
+494 GPQAPLSTIS
-504 AGIKQMDV
+504 AGIKQMEV

-526 KPKAGE
+526 KPKVGE
-532 SEKSL
+532 AEKSL
-537 VAATSSSES
+537 VAATSNSES

-553 HGQNSQ
+553 HGQSSQ

-685 QPTFS
+685 QPTFN
-690 GQGQQGQSGGQS
+690 GQGQQGQSGAQS

-707 QVEGEPTT
+707 LVEGELTT

>member
-6 LTQTPSAPANGLD
+6 LTQTPSGPANGLD

-26 VESKSIDGGTS
+26 VESKSIDGGTG
-37 SDSKGDFAILIAK
+37 SDSKGDFATLIAK
-50 AQNCEQGAAEASQG
+50 ARNSEQGAAEATQG
-64 DNNVRSA
+64 GNHVRSA

-77 SASPNEEAS
+77 SASPKEEIG
-86 KEQDPDADS
+86 KEEDPDADN
-95 KVEEVPA
+95 KAEEVPA

-109 QDSLKLDTSLVTPQ
+109 QDSLKLDTSLVTTQ
-123 LAVVAQQSA
+123 LAVAAQQSA

-144 EQQGIALDESEPA
+144 EQEGIALDEGEQP
-157 PAAARIARQL
+157 PAAARIASQL

-176 LATTAQLTPE
+176 LATTANSTSE
-186 TTVSPSAARVVVQ
+186 TTVSSSAARVVAK
-199 GDASSAVLSPSVLS
+199 GDASAAVLS
-213 SEGEKAATTAD
+213 SEGEDAATTAD
-224 EQSGE
+224 GQTGE
-229 KASAKGETPAGG
+229 KASAKGETLGADG
-241 KHTKPLTGAE
+241 KHTKPITGAE
-251 RMAQLAKV
+251 RMTQLAKV

-266 STTKPAES
+266 STTKSAES

-285 DSAASSAVTGKG
+285 DLAASNALTNKG
-297 QTAQAATQGA
+297 QATQAATQGA
-307 ALKAFS
+307 ALKAFN
-313 EGLKQPEVGAA
+313 EALKQPEAGT
-324 ATSATAEGH
+324 ATATATATAEG
-333 DGSSNSTGKSVSNSG
+333 SG
-348 AKVNQNDVSFTA
+348 AT
-360 KQEGRLTAKE
+360 
-370 GSDSKSDS
+370 
-378 VTSSAVT
+378 
-385 SKGQTAQAATQ
+385 
-396 GAALKAF
+396 
-403 SEGLKQPD
+403 
-411 AGTVT
+411 
-416 TATTAENTG
+416 
-425 MAGKGAEKSAAEGS
+425 GKGAEKGAAEGS

-448 GSAPVTTA
+448 GSAQVATA
-456 QSAAAQSGVTSN
+456 QSVAESAAAQSSVTTN
-468 TTTQTDS
+468 ATTPTDN

-481 VAPEQVLAQAESQ
+481 VAPQQVLAQAESQ
-494 GPQAPLSSIA
+494 GPQAPLSTIS
-504 AGIKQMDV
+504 AGIKQMEV
-512 TGTDEVRKAVQLEV
+512 TGTDEVRKAVSLEV

-532 SEKSL
+532 AEKSL
-537 VAATSSSES
+537 VATTSSGES
-546 SQSQTVQ
+546 SPSQTVQ

-559 PQPQVA
+559 TQPQVA

-571 AEGTLRREPQN
+571 AETTLRREPQN

-629 IGADSQANVHFVVQ
+629 MGADSQANVHFVVQ

-685 QPTFS
+685 QPTFN
-690 GQGQQGQSGGQS
+690 GQGQQGQSSGQPRS
-702 HAGNG
+702 GNG
-707 QVEGEPTT
+707 LVEGELTT
-715 ANLSL
+715 SNPSL

>member
-6 LTQTPSAPANGLD
+6 LTQTPSAAANGLD
-19 KAPLSGS
+19 KAPLNGS
-26 VESKSIDGGTS
+26 VESKSIDGGTG
-37 SDSKGDFAILIAK
+37 SDSKGDFATLIAK
-50 AQNCEQGAAEASQG
+50 ARNSEQGAAETTQG
-64 DNNVRSA
+64 GNHARLA

-77 SASPNEEAS
+77 SASPKEETG
-86 KEQDPDADS
+86 KEQDPDADN

-123 LAVVAQQSA
+123 LAVAAQQSA

-144 EQQGIALDESEPA
+144 ELEGIALDESEQT
-157 PAAARIARQL
+157 PAAARIAQQL
-167 AGQTGAQSP
+167 AGQTGVQSP
-176 LATTAQLTPE
+176 LATTANSTSE
-186 TTVSPSAARVVVQ
+186 TTVSSSAARVVAQ
-199 GDASSAVLSPSVLS
+199 GDASAAIIS
-213 SEGEKAATTAD
+213 SEGEDAATTAD
-224 EQSGE
+224 GQTGE
-229 KASAKGETPAGG
+229 KASAKGETLGADG
-241 KHTKPLTGAE
+241 KQAKPLTGAE
-251 RMAQLAKV
+251 RMALLAKV

-266 STTKPAES
+266 STAKSAES
-274 LATKEAGDSKS
+274 LAAKEAGDSKS
-285 DSAASSAVTGKG
+285 ELAASNAVTNKG
-297 QTAQAATQGA
+297 QATQAATQGA
-307 ALKAFS
+307 ALKAFN
-313 EGLKQPEVGAA
+313 EGFKQPEAGT
-324 ATSATAEGH
+324 ATATAEGR
-333 DGSSNSTGKSVSNSG
+333 G
-348 AKVNQNDVSFTA
+348 AT
-360 KQEGRLTAKE
+360 
-370 GSDSKSDS
+370 
-378 VTSSAVT
+378 
-385 SKGQTAQAATQ
+385 
-396 GAALKAF
+396 
-403 SEGLKQPD
+403 
-411 AGTVT
+411 
-416 TATTAENTG
+416 
-425 MAGKGAEKSAAEGS
+425 GKGAEKGAAEGS

-456 QSAAAQSGVTSN
+456 QSAAESAAAQSSVTTN
-468 TTTQTDS
+468 ATTPTDN

-481 VAPEQVLAQAESQ
+481 VAPQQVLAQAESQ
-494 GPQAPLSSIA
+494 GPQAPLSTIS
-504 AGIKQMDV
+504 AGIKQMEV
-512 TGTDEVRKAVQLEV
+512 TGTDEVRKAVSLEV

-532 SEKSL
+532 AEKSL
-537 VAATSSSES
+537 VATTSSGES
-546 SQSQTVQ
+546 SPSQTVQ

-559 PQPQVA
+559 TQPQVA

-571 AEGTLRREPQN
+571 AETTLRREPQN

-629 IGADSQANVHFVVQ
+629 MGSDSQANVHFVVQ

-685 QPTFS
+685 QPTFN
-690 GQGQQGQSGGQS
+690 GQGQQGQSSGQPRS
-702 HAGNG
+702 GNG
-707 QVEGEPTT
+707 LVEGELTT
-715 ANLSL
+715 SNPSL

>member
-26 VESKSIDGGTS
+26 VESKSIDGGTG
-37 SDSKGDFAILIAK
+37 SDSKGDFATLIAK
-50 AQNCEQGAAEASQG
+50 ARNSEQGAAEATQG
-64 DNNVRSA
+64 GNHVRSA

-77 SASPNEEAS
+77 SASPKEETS
-86 KEQDPDADS
+86 KEQDPDADN

-123 LAVVAQQSA
+123 LAVAAQQSA
-132 TAVDGNPLPQEG
+132 TVVDGNPLPQEG
-144 EQQGIALDESEPA
+144 ELEGIALDESEQT
-157 PAAARIARQL
+157 PAAARIASQL
-167 AGQTGAQSP
+167 ASQTGAQSP
-176 LATTAQLTPE
+176 LATTASSTSE
-186 TTVSPSAARVVVQ
+186 TTVSSSAARVVVK
-199 GDASSAVLSPSVLS
+199 GDASAAVLS
-213 SEGEKAATTAD
+213 SEGEDAATTAD
-224 EQSGE
+224 GQAGE
-229 KASAKGETPAGG
+229 KASAKGETLGADG
-241 KHTKPLTGAE
+241 KQTKPLTGAE

-266 STTKPAES
+266 STAKSAES
-274 LATKEAGDSKS
+274 LAAKEAGDSKS
-285 DSAASSAVTGKG
+285 DLAASNALTNKG
-297 QTAQAATQGA
+297 QSTQAATQGA

-313 EGLKQPEVGAA
+313 EGLKQSEAGAA
-324 ATSATAEGH
+324 TTSATA
-333 DGSSNSTGKSVSNSG
+333 DGSGV
-348 AKVNQNDVSFTA
+348 
-360 KQEGRLTAKE
+360 
-370 GSDSKSDS
+370 
-378 VTSSAVT
+378 
-385 SKGQTAQAATQ
+385 
-396 GAALKAF
+396 
-403 SEGLKQPD
+403 
-411 AGTVT
+411 
-416 TATTAENTG
+416 
-425 MAGKGAEKSAAEGS
+425 AGKGAEKSAAEGS

-456 QSAAAQSGVTSN
+456 QSAAESAAAQSSVTTN
-468 TTTQTDS
+468 ATTPTDS

-481 VAPEQVLAQAESQ
+481 VAPQQVLAQAEPQ
-494 GPQAPLSSIA
+494 GPQAPLSTIS
-504 AGIKQMDV
+504 AGIKQMEV
-512 TGTDEVRKAVQLEV
+512 TGTDEVRKAVSLEV

-532 SEKSL
+532 AEKSL
-537 VAATSSSES
+537 VATTSNSES
-546 SQSQTVQ
+546 SPSQTVQ

-559 PQPQVA
+559 TQPQVA

-571 AEGTLRREPQN
+571 AETTLRREPQN

-629 IGADSQANVHFVVQ
+629 MGADSQANVHFVVQ

-685 QPTFS
+685 QPTFN
-690 GQGQQGQSGGQS
+690 GQGQQGQSSGQPRS
-702 HAGNG
+702 GNG
-707 QVEGEPTT
+707 LVEGELTT
-715 ANLSL
+715 SNPSL

>member
-26 VESKSIDGGTS
+26 VESKSIDGGTG
-37 SDSKGDFAILIAK
+37 SDSKGDFATLIAK
-50 AQNCEQGAAEASQG
+50 ARNSEQGAAEATQG
-64 DNNVRSA
+64 GNHVRSA

-77 SASPNEEAS
+77 SASPKEETG
-86 KEQDPDADS
+86 KEQDPDADN

-123 LAVVAQQSA
+123 LAVAAQQSA

-144 EQQGIALDESEPA
+144 ELEGIALDDGEQT
-157 PAAARIARQL
+157 PAAARIASQL
-167 AGQTGAQSP
+167 AGQNGVQSP
-176 LATTAQLTPE
+176 LARTANSTSE
-186 TTVSPSAARVVVQ
+186 TTVSSSAARVVAQ
-199 GDASSAVLSPSVLS
+199 GDASAAVLS
-213 SEGEKAATTAD
+213 SEGEDAATTTDGQA
-224 EQSGE
+224 GE
-229 KASAKGETPAGG
+229 KASAKGETLGADG
-241 KHTKPLTGAE
+241 KHSKPLTGAE

-266 STTKPAES
+266 NTAKSAES
-274 LATKEAGDSKS
+274 LAAKEAGDSKS
-285 DSAASSAVTGKG
+285 DPAASNALTNKG
-297 QTAQAATQGA
+297 QATQAATQGA

-313 EGLKQPEVGAA
+313 EGLKQSEAGAA
-324 ATSATAEGH
+324 TTSATA
-333 DGSSNSTGKSVSNSG
+333 DGSGV
-348 AKVNQNDVSFTA
+348 
-360 KQEGRLTAKE
+360 
-370 GSDSKSDS
+370 
-378 VTSSAVT
+378 
-385 SKGQTAQAATQ
+385 
-396 GAALKAF
+396 
-403 SEGLKQPD
+403 
-411 AGTVT
+411 
-416 TATTAENTG
+416 
-425 MAGKGAEKSAAEGS
+425 AGKGAEKSAAEGS
-439 QQPATAANQ
+439 LQPATAANQ

-456 QSAAAQSGVTSN
+456 QSAAESAAAQSSVTA
-468 TTTQTDS
+468 TATAQTDS

-481 VAPEQVLAQAESQ
+481 VAPQQVLAQAESQ
-494 GPQAPLSSIA
+494 GPLSTIS
-504 AGIKQMDV
+504 AGIKQMEV
-512 TGTDEVRKAVQLEV
+512 TGTDEVRKAVSLEV

-532 SEKSL
+532 AEKSL
-537 VAATSSSES
+537 VAATSSGES
-546 SQSQTVQ
+546 SQNQTVQ

-559 PQPQVA
+559 TQPQVA

-571 AEGTLRREPQN
+571 AETTLRREPQN

-621 GKMKIQIQ
+621 GKMKIQILM
-629 IGADSQANVHFVVQ
+629 GSDSQANVHFVVQ

-685 QPTFS
+685 QPTFN
-690 GQGQQGQSGGQS
+690 GQGQQGQSSGQPRS
-702 HAGNG
+702 GNG
-707 QVEGEPTT
+707 LVEGELTT
-715 ANLSL
+715 SNPSL

>member
-26 VESKSIDGGTS
+26 VESKSIDGGTG
-37 SDSKGDFAILIAK
+37 SDSKGDFATLIAK
-50 AQNCEQGAAEASQG
+50 ARNSEQGAAEATQG
-64 DNNVRSA
+64 GNHVRSA

-77 SASPNEEAS
+77 SASPKEETG
-86 KEQDPDADS
+86 KEQDPDADN

-123 LAVVAQQSA
+123 LAVAAQQNA

-144 EQQGIALDESEPA
+144 ELEGIALDESELT
-157 PAAARIARQL
+157 PAAARIAQQL
-167 AGQTGAQSP
+167 AGQNGAQSP
-176 LATTAQLTPE
+176 LATTANSTLD
-186 TTVSPSAARVVVQ
+186 TTVSSSAARVVAQ
-199 GDASSAVLSPSVLS
+199 GDASAAVLS
-213 SEGEKAATTAD
+213 SEGEDAATTTD
-224 EQSGE
+224 RQSGE
-229 KASAKGETPAGG
+229 KASAKGETLGADG
-241 KHTKPLTGAE
+241 KHSKPLTGAE

-266 STTKPAES
+266 NTAKSAES
-274 LATKEAGDSKS
+274 LAAKEAGDSKS
-285 DSAASSAVTGKG
+285 DPAASNALTNKG
-297 QTAQAATQGA
+297 QATQAATQGA

-313 EGLKQPEVGAA
+313 EGLKQSEAGAA
-324 ATSATAEGH
+324 TTSATA
-333 DGSSNSTGKSVSNSG
+333 DGSGV
-348 AKVNQNDVSFTA
+348 
-360 KQEGRLTAKE
+360 
-370 GSDSKSDS
+370 
-378 VTSSAVT
+378 
-385 SKGQTAQAATQ
+385 
-396 GAALKAF
+396 
-403 SEGLKQPD
+403 
-411 AGTVT
+411 
-416 TATTAENTG
+416 
-425 MAGKGAEKSAAEGS
+425 AGKGAEKSAAEGS
-439 QQPATAANQ
+439 LQPATAANQ

-456 QSAAAQSGVTSN
+456 QSAAESAAAQSSVTA
-468 TTTQTDS
+468 TATAQTDS

-481 VAPEQVLAQAESQ
+481 VAPQQVLAQAESQ
-494 GPQAPLSSIA
+494 GPQAPLSTIS
-504 AGIKQMDV
+504 AGIKQMEV
-512 TGTDEVRKAVQLEV
+512 TGTDEVRKAVSLEV

-532 SEKSL
+532 AEKSL
-537 VAATSSSES
+537 VATTSNSES
-546 SQSQTVQ
+546 SPSQTVQ

-559 PQPQVA
+559 TQPQVA

-571 AEGTLRREPQN
+571 AETTLRREPQN

-629 IGADSQANVHFVVQ
+629 MGADSQANVHFVVQ

-685 QPTFS
+685 QPTFN
-690 GQGQQGQSGGQS
+690 GQGQQGQSSGQPRS
-702 HAGNG
+702 GNG
-707 QVEGEPTT
+707 LVEGELATSNP
-715 ANLSL
+715 SL

>member
-26 VESKSIDGGTS
+26 VESKSIDGGTG
-37 SDSKGDFAILIAK
+37 SDSKGDFATLIAK
-50 AQNCEQGAAEASQG
+50 ARNSGQGAAEATQG
-64 DNNVRSA
+64 GNHVRSA

-77 SASPNEEAS
+77 SASPKEETG
-86 KEQDPDADS
+86 KEQDPDADN
-95 KVEEVPA
+95 KVGEVPA

-123 LAVVAQQSA
+123 LAVAAQQSA

-144 EQQGIALDESEPA
+144 ELEGIALDESEQT
-157 PAAARIARQL
+157 PAAARITSQL

-176 LATTAQLTPE
+176 LATTANSTLD
-186 TTVSPSAARVVVQ
+186 TTVSSSAARVVAQ
-199 GDASSAVLSPSVLS
+199 GDASAAVLS
-213 SEGEKAATTAD
+213 SEGEDAATTVD
-224 EQSGE
+224 GQTGE
-229 KASAKGETPAGG
+229 KASAKGETLGADG

-266 STTKPAES
+266 STAKSAES
-274 LATKEAGDSKS
+274 LAAKEAGDSKS
-285 DSAASSAVTGKG
+285 DPAASNALTNKG
-297 QTAQAATQGA
+297 QATQAATQGA
-307 ALKAFS
+307 ALKAFC
-313 EGLKQPEVGAA
+313 EGLKQSEAGAA
-324 ATSATAEGH
+324 TTSATA
-333 DGSSNSTGKSVSNSG
+333 DGSGV
-348 AKVNQNDVSFTA
+348 
-360 KQEGRLTAKE
+360 
-370 GSDSKSDS
+370 
-378 VTSSAVT
+378 
-385 SKGQTAQAATQ
+385 
-396 GAALKAF
+396 
-403 SEGLKQPD
+403 
-411 AGTVT
+411 
-416 TATTAENTG
+416 
-425 MAGKGAEKSAAEGS
+425 AGKGAEKSAAEGS

-456 QSAAAQSGVTSN
+456 QNAAESAAAQGSVTAN
-468 TTTQTDS
+468 ATAQTDS

-481 VAPEQVLAQAESQ
+481 VAPQQVLAQAESQ
-494 GPQAPLSSIA
+494 GPQAPLSTIS
-504 AGIKQMDV
+504 AGIKQMEV
-512 TGTDEVRKAVQLEV
+512 TGSDEVRKAVSLEV

-532 SEKSL
+532 AEKSL
-537 VAATSSSES
+537 VATTSSGES
-546 SQSQTVQ
+546 SPSQTVQ

-559 PQPQVA
+559 TQPQVA

-571 AEGTLRREPQN
+571 AETTLRREPQN

-629 IGADSQANVHFVVQ
+629 MGADSQANVHFVVQ

-685 QPTFS
+685 QPTFN
-690 GQGQQGQSGGQS
+690 GQGQQGQSSGQPRS
-702 HAGNG
+702 GNG
-707 QVEGEPTT
+707 LVDGELTT
-715 ANLSL
+715 SNPSL

>member
-6 LTQTPSAPANGLD
+6 LTQTPSAAANGLD
-19 KAPLSGS
+19 KAPLNGS
-26 VESKSIDGGTS
+26 VESKSIDGGTG
-37 SDSKGDFAILIAK
+37 SDSKGDFATLIAK
-50 AQNCEQGAAEASQG
+50 ARNSEQGAAETTQG
-64 DNNVRSA
+64 GNHVRSA

-77 SASPNEEAS
+77 SASPKEETG
-86 KEQDPDADS
+86 KEQDPDADN

-123 LAVVAQQSA
+123 LAVAAQQSA
-132 TAVDGNPLPQEG
+132 TVVDGNPLPQEG
-144 EQQGIALDESEPA
+144 ELEGIALDESEQT
-157 PAAARIARQL
+157 PAAARIAQQL
-167 AGQTGAQSP
+167 AGQTGAQ
-176 LATTAQLTPE
+176 TANSTLD
-186 TTVSPSAARVVVQ
+186 TTVLSSAARVVAQ
-199 GDASSAVLSPSVLS
+199 GGASAAVLS
-213 SEGEKAATTAD
+213 SEGEDAATIAD
-224 EQSGE
+224 GQSGE
-229 KASAKGETPAGG
+229 KASAKGETLGADG

-251 RMAQLAKV
+251 RMALLAKV

-266 STTKPAES
+266 STAKSAES
-274 LATKEAGDSKS
+274 LAAKEAGDSKS
-285 DSAASSAVTGKG
+285 DPAASNALTNKG
-297 QTAQAATQGA
+297 QATQAATQGA

-313 EGLKQPEVGAA
+313 EGLKQSEAGAA
-324 ATSATAEGH
+324 TTSATA
-333 DGSSNSTGKSVSNSG
+333 DGSGV
-348 AKVNQNDVSFTA
+348 
-360 KQEGRLTAKE
+360 
-370 GSDSKSDS
+370 
-378 VTSSAVT
+378 
-385 SKGQTAQAATQ
+385 
-396 GAALKAF
+396 
-403 SEGLKQPD
+403 
-411 AGTVT
+411 
-416 TATTAENTG
+416 
-425 MAGKGAEKSAAEGS
+425 AGKGAEKSAAEGS

-448 GSAPVTTA
+448 GSAQVATA
-456 QSAAAQSGVTSN
+456 QSAAESAAAQSSVTTN
-468 TTTQTDS
+468 ATAQTDS

-481 VAPEQVLAQAESQ
+481 VAPQQVLAQAESQ
-494 GPQAPLSSIA
+494 GPQAPLSTIS
-504 AGIKQMDV
+504 AGIKQMEV
-512 TGTDEVRKAVQLEV
+512 TGTDEVRKAVSLEV

-532 SEKSL
+532 AEKSL
-537 VAATSSSES
+537 VATTSSGES
-546 SQSQTVQ
+546 SPSQTVQ

-559 PQPQVA
+559 TQPQVA

-571 AEGTLRREPQN
+571 AETTLRREPQN

-629 IGADSQANVHFVVQ
+629 MGADSQANVHFVVQ

-685 QPTFS
+685 QPTFN
-690 GQGQQGQSGGQS
+690 GQGQQGQSSGQPRS
-702 HAGNG
+702 GNG
-707 QVEGEPTT
+707 LVEGELTT
-715 ANLSL
+715 SNPSL

>member
-26 VESKSIDGGTS
+26 VESKSIDGGTG
-37 SDSKGDFAILIAK
+37 SDSKGDFATLIAK
-50 AQNCEQGAAEASQG
+50 ARNSEQGAAEATQG
-64 DNNVRSA
+64 GNHVRSA

-77 SASPNEEAS
+77 SASPKEEIG
-86 KEQDPDADS
+86 KEEDPDADN

-123 LAVVAQQSA
+123 LAVAAQQSA

-144 EQQGIALDESEPA
+144 EQEGIALDESEQT
-157 PAAARIARQL
+157 PAAARITSQL
-167 AGQTGAQSP
+167 AGQTGAQTANST
-176 LATTAQLTPE
+176 LDTTI
-186 TTVSPSAARVVVQ
+186 SSSAARVVAQ
-199 GDASSAVLSPSVLS
+199 GDASAAVLS
-213 SEGEKAATTAD
+213 SEGEDAATTTD
-224 EQSGE
+224 GQSGE
-229 KASAKGETPAGG
+229 KASAKGETLGADG

-266 STTKPAES
+266 STAKSAES
-274 LATKEAGDSKS
+274 LAAKEAGDSKS
-285 DSAASSAVTGKG
+285 DLAASNALTNKG
-297 QTAQAATQGA
+297 QATQAATQGA
-307 ALKAFS
+307 TLKAFN
-313 EGLKQPEVGAA
+313 EGLKQPEAGAA
-324 ATSATAEGH
+324 TTSATA
-333 DGSSNSTGKSVSNSG
+333 DGSGV
-348 AKVNQNDVSFTA
+348 
-360 KQEGRLTAKE
+360 
-370 GSDSKSDS
+370 
-378 VTSSAVT
+378 
-385 SKGQTAQAATQ
+385 
-396 GAALKAF
+396 
-403 SEGLKQPD
+403 
-411 AGTVT
+411 
-416 TATTAENTG
+416 
-425 MAGKGAEKSAAEGS
+425 AGKGTEKGAAEGS

-456 QSAAAQSGVTSN
+456 QSAAESAAAQSSVTTN
-468 TTTQTDS
+468 ATTQSDS

-481 VAPEQVLAQAESQ
+481 VVPQQVLAQAESQ
-494 GPQAPLSSIA
+494 GPQAPLSTIS
-504 AGIKQMDV
+504 AGIKQMEV
-512 TGTDEVRKAVQLEV
+512 TGTDEVRKAVSLEV

-532 SEKSL
+532 VEKSL
-537 VAATSSSES
+537 VATTSSGES
-546 SQSQTVQ
+546 SQNQTVQ

-559 PQPQVA
+559 TQPQVA

-571 AEGTLRREPQN
+571 AETTLRREPQN

-606 EKLQQAEIQLDPLGL
+606 EKLQQAEIQLDPIGL

-629 IGADSQANVHFVVQ
+629 MGADSQANVHFVVQ

-685 QPTFS
+685 QPTFNE
-690 GQGQQGQSGGQS
+690 QGQQGQSSGQPRS
-702 HAGNG
+702 GNG
-707 QVEGEPTT
+707 LVEGEPTT
-715 ANLSL
+715 SNPSL

>member
-26 VESKSIDGGTS
+26 VESKSIDGGTG
-37 SDSKGDFAILIAK
+37 SDSKGDFATLIAK
-50 AQNCEQGAAEASQG
+50 ARNSEQGAAEATQG
-64 DNNVRSA
+64 GNHVRSA

-77 SASPNEEAS
+77 SASPKEETG
-86 KEQDPDADS
+86 KEQDPDADN

-123 LAVVAQQSA
+123 LAVAAQQSA

-144 EQQGIALDESEPA
+144 ELEGIALDESEQT
-157 PAAARIARQL
+157 PAAARIAQQL

-176 LATTAQLTPE
+176 LATTANSTLD
-186 TTVSPSAARVVVQ
+186 TTVSSSAARVVAK
-199 GDASSAVLSPSVLS
+199 GDASAAVLS
-213 SEGEKAATTAD
+213 SEGEDAATTAD
-224 EQSGE
+224 GQAGE
-229 KASAKGETPAGG
+229 KASAKGETLGADG
-241 KHTKPLTGAE
+241 KQTKPLTGAE

-266 STTKPAES
+266 STAKSAES
-274 LATKEAGDSKS
+274 LAAKEAGDSKS
-285 DSAASSAVTGKG
+285 DLAASNALTNKG
-297 QTAQAATQGA
+297 QATQPATQGA

-313 EGLKQPEVGAA
+313 EGLKPPEAGT
-324 ATSATAEGH
+324 ATATAEG
-333 DGSSNSTGKSVSNSG
+333 SG
-348 AKVNQNDVSFTA
+348 A
-360 KQEGRLTAKE
+360 
-370 GSDSKSDS
+370 
-378 VTSSAVT
+378 
-385 SKGQTAQAATQ
+385 
-396 GAALKAF
+396 
-403 SEGLKQPD
+403 
-411 AGTVT
+411 
-416 TATTAENTG
+416 
-425 MAGKGAEKSAAEGS
+425 AGKGAEKGAAEGS
-439 QQPATAANQ
+439 QQPATTANQ
-448 GSAPVTTA
+448 GSVPVRTA
-456 QSAAAQSGVTSN
+456 QSAAESAAAQSSVTTNATAQS
-468 TTTQTDS
+468 DS

-481 VAPEQVLAQAESQ
+481 VAPQQVLAQAESQ
-494 GPQAPLSSIA
+494 GPQAPLSTIS
-504 AGIKQMDV
+504 AGIKQMEV
-512 TGTDEVRKAVQLEV
+512 TGTDEVRKAVSLEV

-532 SEKSL
+532 AEKSL
-537 VAATSSSES
+537 VATTSSSES
-546 SQSQTVQ
+546 SPSQTVQ

-559 PQPQVA
+559 TQPQVA

-571 AEGTLRREPQN
+571 AETTLRREPQN

-629 IGADSQANVHFVVQ
+629 MGADSQANVHFVVQ

-685 QPTFS
+685 QPTFN
-690 GQGQQGQSGGQS
+690 GQGQQGQSSGQPRS
-702 HAGNG
+702 GNG
-707 QVEGEPTT
+707 LVEGELTT
-715 ANLSL
+715 SNPSL

>member
-26 VESKSIDGGTS
+26 VESKSIDGGAG
-37 SDSKGDFAILIAK
+37 SDSKGDFATLMAK
-50 AQNCEQGAAEASQG
+50 AQNSEQGAAEASQG

-77 SASPNEEAS
+77 NASPSEETS

-109 QDSLKLDTSLVTPQ
+109 QDSLKLDTSLVTSQ
-123 LAVVAQQSA
+123 LAVAAQQSA

-144 EQQGIALDESEPA
+144 EQESIALDESEPA

-167 AGQTGAQSP
+167 AGQNEAQSP

-186 TTVSPSAARVVVQ
+186 TTVSSSSARVVVQ
-199 GDASSAVLSPSVLS
+199 GDASSPVLSPAALS
-213 SEGEKAATTAD
+213 SAGEKAAATPD

-229 KASAKGETPAGG
+229 KASAKGETPADG

-266 STTKPAES
+266 STTKPAET
-274 LATKEAGDSKS
+274 LAAKEGGDSKS
-285 DSAASSAVTGKG
+285 DPAA
-297 QTAQAATQGA
+297 
-307 ALKAFS
+307 
-313 EGLKQPEVGAA
+313 
-324 ATSATAEGH
+324 
-333 DGSSNSTGKSVSNSG
+333 
-348 AKVNQNDVSFTA
+348 
-360 KQEGRLTAKE
+360 
-370 GSDSKSDS
+370 
-378 VTSSAVT
+378 SSAVT

-403 SEGLKQPD
+403 NEGLKQSD

-416 TATTAENTG
+416 TSTTAEG
-425 MAGKGAEKSAAEGS
+425 SGAAGKGAEKSAAEGS

-448 GSAPVTTA
+448 GSAQVTTA
-456 QSAAAQSGVTSN
+456 QSAAAQSSVTPN
-468 TTTQTDS
+468 ATTQTDN
-475 AAAPVM
+475 AAVPVM
-481 VAPEQVLAQAESQ
+481 VAPQQMLAQAESQ
-494 GPQAPLSSIA
+494 GPQAPLSSIS
-504 AGIKQMDV
+504 AGIKQMEV

-526 KPKAGE
+526 KPKVGE
-532 SEKSL
+532 AEKSL

-707 QVEGEPTT
+707 LVEGEPTT

>member
-26 VESKSIDGGTS
+26 VESKSIDGGTG
-37 SDSKGDFAILIAK
+37 SDSKGDFATLIAK
-50 AQNCEQGAAEASQG
+50 ARNSEQGAAEATQG
-64 DNNVRSA
+64 GNHVRSA

-77 SASPNEEAS
+77 SASPKEEIG
-86 KEQDPDADS
+86 KEQDPDADN

-123 LAVVAQQSA
+123 LAVAAQQSA
-132 TAVDGNPLPQEG
+132 TVVDGNPLPQEG
-144 EQQGIALDESEPA
+144 ELEGIALDEGEQT
-157 PAAARIARQL
+157 PAAARIVQQL

-176 LATTAQLTPE
+176 LATTANSTSE
-186 TTVSPSAARVVVQ
+186 TTVSSSVARVVAK
-199 GDASSAVLSPSVLS
+199 GDASAAVLS
-213 SEGEKAATTAD
+213 SEGEDAATTAD
-224 EQSGE
+224 GQAGE
-229 KASAKGETPAGG
+229 KAFAKGETLGADG

-266 STTKPAES
+266 STAKSAES
-274 LATKEAGDSKS
+274 LAAKEAGDSKS
-285 DSAASSAVTGKG
+285 DLAASNALTNKG
-297 QTAQAATQGA
+297 QATQAATQGA

-313 EGLKQPEVGAA
+313 EGLKPPEAGT
-324 ATSATAEGH
+324 ATATATAEGC
-333 DGSSNSTGKSVSNSG
+333 G
-348 AKVNQNDVSFTA
+348 A
-360 KQEGRLTAKE
+360 
-370 GSDSKSDS
+370 
-378 VTSSAVT
+378 
-385 SKGQTAQAATQ
+385 
-396 GAALKAF
+396 
-403 SEGLKQPD
+403 
-411 AGTVT
+411 
-416 TATTAENTG
+416 
-425 MAGKGAEKSAAEGS
+425 AGKGAEKSAAEGS
-439 QQPATAANQ
+439 QQQATAANQ
-448 GSAPVTTA
+448 SSAPVRTA
-456 QSAAAQSGVTSN
+456 QSAAESAAAQSSVTTN
-468 TTTQTDS
+468 ATAQTDS

-481 VAPEQVLAQAESQ
+481 VAPQQVLAQAESQ
-494 GPQAPLSSIA
+494 GPQAPLSIIS
-504 AGIKQMDV
+504 AGIKQVEV
-512 TGTDEVRKAVQLEV
+512 TGTDEVHKAVSLEI

-532 SEKSL
+532 AEKSL
-537 VAATSSSES
+537 VATTSSGES
-546 SQSQTVQ
+546 SPSQTVQ

-559 PQPQVA
+559 TQPQVA

-571 AEGTLRREPQN
+571 AETTLRREPQN

-629 IGADSQANVHFVVQ
+629 MGADSQANVHFVVQ

-685 QPTFS
+685 QPTFN
-690 GQGQQGQSGGQS
+690 GQEQQGQSSGQQRS
-702 HAGNG
+702 GNG
-707 QVEGEPTT
+707 LVEGELTT
-715 ANLSL
+715 SNPSL

>member
-1 MMQTL
+1 
-6 LTQTPSAPANGLD
+6 
-19 KAPLSGS
+19 
-26 VESKSIDGGTS
+26 
-37 SDSKGDFAILIAK
+37 
-50 AQNCEQGAAEASQG
+50 
-64 DNNVRSA
+64 
-71 KSLATE
+71 
-77 SASPNEEAS
+77 
-86 KEQDPDADS
+86 
-95 KVEEVPA
+95 
-102 TDFLLRL
+102 
-109 QDSLKLDTSLVTPQ
+109 
-123 LAVVAQQSA
+123 
-132 TAVDGNPLPQEG
+132 
-144 EQQGIALDESEPA
+144 
-157 PAAARIARQL
+157 
-167 AGQTGAQSP
+167 
-176 LATTAQLTPE
+176 PE
-186 TTVSPSAARVVVQ
+186 TTLSPSAARVVAQ
-199 GDASSAVLSPSVLS
+199 GDASSAVLSPAALS

-224 EQSGE
+224 ELSGE
-229 KASAKGETPAGG
+229 KASAKGETPADG

-266 STTKPAES
+266 SSTKPAES
-274 LATKEAGDSKS
+274 LAAKKGDDSKS
-285 DSAASSAVTGKG
+285 DPVASNVVTGKG

-307 ALKAFS
+307 ALKAFN
-313 EGLKQPEVGAA
+313 EGLKQ
-324 ATSATAEGH
+324 S
-333 DGSSNSTGKSVSNSG
+333 
-348 AKVNQNDVSFTA
+348 
-360 KQEGRLTAKE
+360 
-370 GSDSKSDS
+370 
-378 VTSSAVT
+378 
-385 SKGQTAQAATQ
+385 
-396 GAALKAF
+396 
-403 SEGLKQPD
+403 D

-416 TATTAENTG
+416 TATTAEG
-425 MAGKGAEKSAAEGS
+425 SGAAGKGAEKSATEGS
-439 QQPATAANQ
+439 QQPATTTVANQ
-448 GSAPVTTA
+448 GSVQVTTA
-456 QSAAAQSGVTSN
+456 QSAAAQSSVTSN
-468 TTTQTDS
+468 TTTQADS
-475 AAAPVM
+475 AATPVM
-481 VAPEQVLAQAESQ
+481 VAPQQMLAQAESQ
-494 GPQAPLSSIA
+494 GPQAPLSTIS
-504 AGIKQMDV
+504 AGIKQMEV

-532 SEKSL
+532 AEKSL
-537 VAATSSSES
+537 VATTSSSES

-571 AEGTLRREPQN
+571 AEGMLRREPQN

-685 QPTFS
+685 QPTFN

-707 QVEGEPTT
+707 LVEGEPTT

>member
-6 LTQTPSAPANGLD
+6 LTQTPSTPANGLD

-26 VESKSIDGGTS
+26 VESKSIDGGIG
-37 SDSKGDFAILIAK
+37 SDSKGDFATLIAK
-50 AQNCEQGAAEASQG
+50 ARNSEQGAPEATQG
-64 DNNVRSA
+64 GNHVRSA

-77 SASPNEEAS
+77 SASPKEETG
-86 KEQDPDADS
+86 KEQDPDADN

-123 LAVVAQQSA
+123 LAVAAQQSA

-144 EQQGIALDESEPA
+144 EQEGIALDESEQT
-157 PAAARIARQL
+157 PAAARIAQQL

-176 LATTAQLTPE
+176 LATTANSTLD
-186 TTVSPSAARVVVQ
+186 TTVSSSGARVVTQ
-199 GDASSAVLSPSVLS
+199 GDASSAVLS
-213 SEGEKAATTAD
+213 SEGEDAATTAD
-224 EQSGE
+224 GQAGE
-229 KASAKGETPAGG
+229 KASAKGETLGADG

-266 STTKPAES
+266 STTKSAES
-274 LATKEAGDSKS
+274 LAAKEAGDSKS
-285 DSAASSAVTGKG
+285 DPAASNALTNKG
-297 QTAQAATQGA
+297 QATQAATQGA

-313 EGLKQPEVGAA
+313 EGLKQSEAGAA
-324 ATSATAEGH
+324 TTSATA
-333 DGSSNSTGKSVSNSG
+333 DGSGV
-348 AKVNQNDVSFTA
+348 
-360 KQEGRLTAKE
+360 
-370 GSDSKSDS
+370 
-378 VTSSAVT
+378 
-385 SKGQTAQAATQ
+385 
-396 GAALKAF
+396 
-403 SEGLKQPD
+403 
-411 AGTVT
+411 
-416 TATTAENTG
+416 
-425 MAGKGAEKSAAEGS
+425 AGKGAEKSAAEGS
-439 QQPATAANQ
+439 QQSATAANQ

-456 QSAAAQSGVTSN
+456 QSAAAQGSVTANATAQS
-468 TTTQTDS
+468 DS

-481 VAPEQVLAQAESQ
+481 VAPQQVLAQAESQ
-494 GPQAPLSSIA
+494 GPQAPLSTIS
-504 AGIKQMDV
+504 AGIKQMEV
-512 TGTDEVRKAVQLEV
+512 TGTDEVRKAVSLEV

-532 SEKSL
+532 AEKSL
-537 VAATSSSES
+537 VATTSSSES
-546 SQSQTVQ
+546 SQNQTVQ

-559 PQPQVA
+559 TQPQVA

-571 AEGTLRREPQN
+571 AETTLRREPQN

-629 IGADSQANVHFVVQ
+629 IQMGADSQANVHFVVQ

-685 QPTFS
+685 QPTFN
-690 GQGQQGQSGGQS
+690 GQGQQGQSSGQPRS
-702 HAGNG
+702 GNG
-707 QVEGEPTT
+707 LVEGELTT
-715 ANLSL
+715 SNPSL

>member
-6 LTQTPSAPANGLD
+6 LTQTPSAAANGLD

-26 VESKSIDGGTS
+26 VESKSIDGGTG
-37 SDSKGDFAILIAK
+37 SDSKGDFATLIAK
-50 AQNCEQGAAEASQG
+50 ARNSEQGAAEATQG
-64 DNNVRSA
+64 GNHVRSA

-77 SASPNEEAS
+77 SASPKEETG
-86 KEQDPDADS
+86 KEQDPDADN

-123 LAVVAQQSA
+123 LAVAAQQSA

-144 EQQGIALDESEPA
+144 EQEGIALDEGEQP
-157 PAAARIARQL
+157 PAAARIASQL

-176 LATTAQLTPE
+176 LATTANSTSE
-186 TTVSPSAARVVVQ
+186 TTVSSSAAQVVAK
-199 GDASSAVLSPSVLS
+199 GDASAAVLS
-213 SEGEKAATTAD
+213 SEGEDAATTAD
-224 EQSGE
+224 GQTGE
-229 KASAKGETPAGG
+229 KAFAKGETLGADG
-241 KHTKPLTGAE
+241 KHTKPITGAE

-266 STTKPAES
+266 STAKSAES
-274 LATKEAGDSKS
+274 LAAKEAGDSKS
-285 DSAASSAVTGKG
+285 DPAASNALTNKG
-297 QTAQAATQGA
+297 QATQAATQGA

-313 EGLKQPEVGAA
+313 EGLKQPEAGAA
-324 ATSATAEGH
+324 TTSATA
-333 DGSSNSTGKSVSNSG
+333 DGSGV
-348 AKVNQNDVSFTA
+348 
-360 KQEGRLTAKE
+360 
-370 GSDSKSDS
+370 
-378 VTSSAVT
+378 
-385 SKGQTAQAATQ
+385 
-396 GAALKAF
+396 
-403 SEGLKQPD
+403 
-411 AGTVT
+411 
-416 TATTAENTG
+416 
-425 MAGKGAEKSAAEGS
+425 AGKGAEKGAAEGS
-439 QQPATAANQ
+439 QQQATAANQ
-448 GSAPVTTA
+448 GSAHVMTA
-456 QSAAAQSGVTSN
+456 QSAAESAAAQSSVTTN
-468 TTTQTDS
+468 ATTQSDS

-481 VAPEQVLAQAESQ
+481 AAPQQVLAQAESQ
-494 GPQAPLSSIA
+494 GPQAPLSTIS
-504 AGIKQMDV
+504 AGIKQMEV
-512 TGTDEVRKAVQLEV
+512 TGTDEVRKAVSLEV

-532 SEKSL
+532 AEKSL
-537 VAATSSSES
+537 VATTSNSES
-546 SQSQTVQ
+546 SPSQTVQ

-559 PQPQVA
+559 TQPQVA

-571 AEGTLRREPQN
+571 AETTLRREPQN

-629 IGADSQANVHFVVQ
+629 MGADSQANVHFVVQ

-685 QPTFS
+685 QPTFN
-690 GQGQQGQSGGQS
+690 GQGQQGQSSGQPRS
-702 HAGNG
+702 GNG
-707 QVEGEPTT
+707 LVEGELTT
-715 ANLSL
+715 SNPSL

>member
-26 VESKSIDGGTS
+26 VESKSIDGGTG
-37 SDSKGDFAILIAK
+37 SDSKGDFATLIAK
-50 AQNCEQGAAEASQG
+50 ARNSEQGTPEATQG
-64 DNNVRSA
+64 GNHVRSA

-77 SASPNEEAS
+77 SASPKEEIG
-86 KEQDPDADS
+86 KEEDPDADN

-109 QDSLKLDTSLVTPQ
+109 QDSLKLDTSLVTPHP
-123 LAVVAQQSA
+123 AVAAQQSA

-144 EQQGIALDESEPA
+144 EQEGIALDESEQT
-157 PAAARIARQL
+157 PAAVRIASQL

-176 LATTAQLTPE
+176 LATTAQSALDTK
-186 TTVSPSAARVVVQ
+186 VSSSEARVVAQ
-199 GDASSAVLSPSVLS
+199 GDASAAVLS
-213 SEGEKAATTAD
+213 SEGEDAAITAD
-224 EQSGE
+224 GQTGE
-229 KASAKGETPAGG
+229 KASAKGETLGADG

-266 STTKPAES
+266 STAKSAES
-274 LATKEAGDSKS
+274 LAAKEAGDSKS
-285 DSAASSAVTGKG
+285 DLAASNALTNKG
-297 QTAQAATQGA
+297 QAMQAATQGA

-313 EGLKQPEVGAA
+313 EGLKQSEAGAA
-324 ATSATAEGH
+324 TTSATA
-333 DGSSNSTGKSVSNSG
+333 DGSGV
-348 AKVNQNDVSFTA
+348 
-360 KQEGRLTAKE
+360 
-370 GSDSKSDS
+370 
-378 VTSSAVT
+378 
-385 SKGQTAQAATQ
+385 
-396 GAALKAF
+396 
-403 SEGLKQPD
+403 
-411 AGTVT
+411 
-416 TATTAENTG
+416 
-425 MAGKGAEKSAAEGS
+425 AGKGAEKGAAEGS

-448 GSAPVTTA
+448 GSAPVRTA
-456 QSAAAQSGVTSN
+456 QSAAESAAAQSRVTANATAQS
-468 TTTQTDS
+468 DS

-481 VAPEQVLAQAESQ
+481 VAPQQVLAQAESQ
-494 GPQAPLSSIA
+494 GPQAPLSTIS
-504 AGIKQMDV
+504 AGIKQMEV
-512 TGTDEVRKAVQLEV
+512 TGTDEVRKAVSLEV

-532 SEKSL
+532 AEKSL
-537 VAATSSSES
+537 VATTSSSES
-546 SQSQTVQ
+546 SPNQTVQ

-559 PQPQVA
+559 TQPQVA
-565 DSRAPA
+565 DSRVPA
-571 AEGTLRREPQN
+571 AETTLRREPQN

-629 IGADSQANVHFVVQ
+629 MGADSQANVHFVVQ

-685 QPTFS
+685 QPTFN
-690 GQGQQGQSGGQS
+690 GQGQQGQSSGQPRS
-702 HAGNG
+702 GNG
-707 QVEGEPTT
+707 LVEGELTT
-715 ANLSL
+715 SNPSL

>member
-26 VESKSIDGGTS
+26 VESKSIDGGTG
-37 SDSKGDFAILIAK
+37 SDSKGDFATLIAK
-50 AQNCEQGAAEASQG
+50 ARNSEQGAAEATQG
-64 DNNVRSA
+64 GNHVRSA

-77 SASPNEEAS
+77 SASPKEETG
-86 KEQDPDADS
+86 KEQDPDADN

-123 LAVVAQQSA
+123 LAVAAQQSA

-144 EQQGIALDESEPA
+144 ELEGIALDESEQT
-157 PAAARIARQL
+157 PAAARIAQQL

-176 LATTAQLTPE
+176 LATTANSTLD
-186 TTVSPSAARVVVQ
+186 TTVSSSAARVVAK
-199 GDASSAVLSPSVLS
+199 GDASAAVLS
-213 SEGEKAATTAD
+213 SEGEDAATTAD
-224 EQSGE
+224 GQAGE
-229 KASAKGETPAGG
+229 KASAKGEILGADG

-266 STTKPAES
+266 STAKSAES
-274 LATKEAGDSKS
+274 LTAKEAGDSKS
-285 DSAASSAVTGKG
+285 DPAASNTLTNKG
-297 QTAQAATQGA
+297 QATQASTQGA

-313 EGLKQPEVGAA
+313 EGLKQPEADAA
-324 ATSATAEGH
+324 TTSATA
-333 DGSSNSTGKSVSNSG
+333 DGSGV
-348 AKVNQNDVSFTA
+348 
-360 KQEGRLTAKE
+360 
-370 GSDSKSDS
+370 
-378 VTSSAVT
+378 
-385 SKGQTAQAATQ
+385 
-396 GAALKAF
+396 
-403 SEGLKQPD
+403 
-411 AGTVT
+411 
-416 TATTAENTG
+416 
-425 MAGKGAEKSAAEGS
+425 AGKGAEKGAAEGS
-439 QQPATAANQ
+439 QQQATAANQ

-456 QSAAAQSGVTSN
+456 QSAAAQGSVTATATAQS
-468 TTTQTDS
+468 DS

-481 VAPEQVLAQAESQ
+481 VAPQQVLAQAESQ
-494 GPQAPLSSIA
+494 GPQAPLSTIS
-504 AGIKQMDV
+504 AGIKQMEV
-512 TGTDEVRKAVQLEV
+512 TGTDEVRKAVSLEV

-532 SEKSL
+532 AEKSL
-537 VAATSSSES
+537 VATTSSGES
-546 SQSQTVQ
+546 SPSQTVQ

-559 PQPQVA
+559 TQPQVA

-571 AEGTLRREPQN
+571 AETTLRREPQN

-629 IGADSQANVHFVVQ
+629 MGADSQANVHFVVQ

-685 QPTFS
+685 QPTFN
-690 GQGQQGQSGGQS
+690 GQGQQGQSSGQPRS
-702 HAGNG
+702 GNG
-707 QVEGEPTT
+707 LVEGELTT
-715 ANLSL
+715 SNPSL

>member
-26 VESKSIDGGTS
+26 VESKSIDGGTG
-37 SDSKGDFAILIAK
+37 SDSKGDFATLIAK
-50 AQNCEQGAAEASQG
+50 AQNSEQGAAEASQG

-95 KVEEVPA
+95 KVEAVPA

-132 TAVDGNPLPQEG
+132 TAIDGNPLPQEG
-144 EQQGIALDESEPA
+144 EQEGIALDESEPA
-157 PAAARIARQL
+157 PARIAQQL

-176 LATTAQLTPE
+176 LATTAKSTLE
-186 TTVSPSAARVVVQ
+186 TTVSSAAARVVAQ
-199 GDASSAVLSPSVLS
+199 GDASSAVLSPAALS
-213 SEGEKAATTAD
+213 SEGEKVTTTAD

-229 KASAKGETPAGG
+229 KASAKGETPADG

-266 STTKPAES
+266 STTKPAET
-274 LATKEAGDSKS
+274 LAAKEGGDSKS
-285 DSAASSAVTGKG
+285 DPAA
-297 QTAQAATQGA
+297 
-307 ALKAFS
+307 
-313 EGLKQPEVGAA
+313 
-324 ATSATAEGH
+324 
-333 DGSSNSTGKSVSNSG
+333 
-348 AKVNQNDVSFTA
+348 
-360 KQEGRLTAKE
+360 
-370 GSDSKSDS
+370 
-378 VTSSAVT
+378 SSAVT

-411 AGTVT
+411 VGTVT
-416 TATTAENTG
+416 TATTAEDSG
-425 MAGKGAEKSAAEGS
+425 AAGKGAEKSAAEGS

-448 GSAPVTTA
+448 GSAQVTTA
-456 QSAAAQSGVTSN
+456 QSAAAQSSVTPN
-468 TTTQTDS
+468 ATTQTDS

-481 VAPEQVLAQAESQ
+481 VAPQQMLAQAESQ
-494 GPQAPLSSIA
+494 GPQAPLSSIS
-504 AGIKQMDV
+504 AGIKQMEV

-526 KPKAGE
+526 KPKADE
-532 SEKSL
+532 AEKSL
-537 VAATSSSES
+537 VATTSSSE
-546 SQSQTVQ
+546 SQTVQ

-690 GQGQQGQSGGQS
+690 GQGQQGQSGGQP

-707 QVEGEPTT
+707 LVEGEPTT

>member
-26 VESKSIDGGTS
+26 VESKSIDGGTG
-37 SDSKGDFAILIAK
+37 SDSKGDFATLIAK
-50 AQNCEQGAAEASQG
+50 ARNSEQGTPEATQG
-64 DNNVRSA
+64 GNHVRSA

-77 SASPNEEAS
+77 SASPKEEIG
-86 KEQDPDADS
+86 KEEDPDADN
-95 KVEEVPA
+95 KVEELPA

-123 LAVVAQQSA
+123 PAVAAQQSA

-144 EQQGIALDESEPA
+144 ELEGIALDDGEQT
-157 PAAARIARQL
+157 PAAARIASQL
-167 AGQTGAQSP
+167 AGQNGAQTANST
-176 LATTAQLTPE
+176 LDTTI
-186 TTVSPSAARVVVQ
+186 SSSAARVVAQ
-199 GDASSAVLSPSVLS
+199 GDASAAVLS
-213 SEGEKAATTAD
+213 SEGEDAATTAD
-224 EQSGE
+224 EQTGE
-229 KASAKGETPAGG
+229 KASAKGETLGADG

-266 STTKPAES
+266 NTAKSAES
-274 LATKEAGDSKS
+274 LAAKEAGDSKS
-285 DSAASSAVTGKG
+285 DPAASNALTNKG
-297 QTAQAATQGA
+297 QATQAATQGA

-313 EGLKQPEVGAA
+313 EGLKQSEAGAA
-324 ATSATAEGH
+324 TTSATA
-333 DGSSNSTGKSVSNSG
+333 DGSGV
-348 AKVNQNDVSFTA
+348 
-360 KQEGRLTAKE
+360 
-370 GSDSKSDS
+370 
-378 VTSSAVT
+378 
-385 SKGQTAQAATQ
+385 
-396 GAALKAF
+396 
-403 SEGLKQPD
+403 
-411 AGTVT
+411 
-416 TATTAENTG
+416 
-425 MAGKGAEKSAAEGS
+425 AGKGAEKSAAEGS
-439 QQPATAANQ
+439 LQPATAANQ
-448 GSAPVTTA
+448 GSAQVATA
-456 QSAAAQSGVTSN
+456 QSAAESAAAQSSVTA
-468 TTTQTDS
+468 TATAQTDS

-481 VAPEQVLAQAESQ
+481 VAPQQVLAQAESQ
-494 GPQAPLSSIA
+494 GPQAPLSTIS
-504 AGIKQMDV
+504 AGIKQMEV
-512 TGTDEVRKAVQLEV
+512 TGTDEVRKVVSLEV

-532 SEKSL
+532 AEKSL
-537 VAATSSSES
+537 VAATSSGES
-546 SQSQTVQ
+546 SQNQTVQ

-559 PQPQVA
+559 TQPQVA

-571 AEGTLRREPQN
+571 AETTLRREPQN
-582 LPHLKLASQ
+582 LPHMKLASQ

-629 IGADSQANVHFVVQ
+629 MGADSQANVHFVVQ

-685 QPTFS
+685 QPTFN
-690 GQGQQGQSGGQS
+690 GQGQQGQSSGQQRS
-702 HAGNG
+702 GNG
-707 QVEGEPTT
+707 LVEGELTT
-715 ANLSL
+715 SNPSL

>member
-26 VESKSIDGGTS
+26 VESKSIDGGTG
-37 SDSKGDFAILIAK
+37 SDSKGDFATLIAK
-50 AQNCEQGAAEASQG
+50 ARNSEQGAAEATQG
-64 DNNVRSA
+64 GNHVRSA

-77 SASPNEEAS
+77 SASPKEETG
-86 KEQDPDADS
+86 KEQASDADN

-123 LAVVAQQSA
+123 LAVAAQQSA
-132 TAVDGNPLPQEG
+132 TVVDGNPLPQEG
-144 EQQGIALDESEPA
+144 ELEGIALDESEQT
-157 PAAARIARQL
+157 PAAARIASQL

-176 LATTAQLTPE
+176 LATIANSTPE
-186 TTVSPSAARVVVQ
+186 TTVSSSAARVVAQ
-199 GDASSAVLSPSVLS
+199 GDASAAVLS
-213 SEGEKAATTAD
+213 SEGEDAATTAD
-224 EQSGE
+224 GQSGE
-229 KASAKGETPAGG
+229 KASAKGETLGADG

-266 STTKPAES
+266 STAKSVES
-274 LATKEAGDSKS
+274 LATKETGDSKS
-285 DSAASSAVTGKG
+285 DLVAGNVLTNKG
-297 QTAQAATQGA
+297 QATQAATQGA

-313 EGLKQPEVGAA
+313 EGLKQPEAGTAT
-324 ATSATAEGH
+324 TSATA
-333 DGSSNSTGKSVSNSG
+333 DGSGV
-348 AKVNQNDVSFTA
+348 
-360 KQEGRLTAKE
+360 
-370 GSDSKSDS
+370 
-378 VTSSAVT
+378 
-385 SKGQTAQAATQ
+385 
-396 GAALKAF
+396 
-403 SEGLKQPD
+403 
-411 AGTVT
+411 
-416 TATTAENTG
+416 
-425 MAGKGAEKSAAEGS
+425 AGKGTEKSAAEGS

-448 GSAPVTTA
+448 GSAPVRTA
-456 QSAAAQSGVTSN
+456 QSAAESAAAQSSVTAN
-468 TTTQTDS
+468 ATAQTDS

-481 VAPEQVLAQAESQ
+481 VAPQQVLAQAESQ
-494 GPQAPLSSIA
+494 GPQAPLSTIS
-504 AGIKQMDV
+504 AGIKQMEV
-512 TGTDEVRKAVQLEV
+512 TGTDEVRKAVSLEV

-532 SEKSL
+532 AEKSL
-537 VAATSSSES
+537 VATTSSSES
-546 SQSQTVQ
+546 SQGQTVQ

-559 PQPQVA
+559 TQPQVA

-571 AEGTLRREPQN
+571 AETTLRREPQN

-629 IGADSQANVHFVVQ
+629 MGSDSQANVHFVVQ

-685 QPTFS
+685 QPTFN
-690 GQGQQGQSGGQS
+690 GQGQQGQSSGQPRS
-702 HAGNG
+702 GNG
-707 QVEGEPTT
+707 LVEGELTT
-715 ANLSL
+715 SNPSL